1 MNEHNAFATLPAEA
15 GTSHPVSEF
24 EQQVWLHHEQCGDS
38 THQGLSAFRLRLNA
52 NHGDGHD
59 GDVNLAALLD
69 ALHAVLQSMPNL
81 DARYQLND
89 EFELVKSQHASLRQR
104 VKLVQVASR
113 SEAQQMLLHW
123 QNERMDLAS
132 EPPMQFRLLL
142 GDELILAVR
151 HHRILARSVNWQ
163 TLLGTLNRFYQGD
176 LHQGALNIDEWTAPL
191 QAELPL
197 AHPLYAREQPLN
209 AAYHWLAAGV
219 CSARSRI
226 EWLGSERV
234 NTIERC
240 AEKVRVSLPVQ
251 ALAQLTAHQGAQAS
265 LDHGVMLCAAVTEF
279 ARFIARLS
287 GQAQQTVFA
296 PQQVVQRHHELNG
309 SAVQSGLLRLAINA
323 DHPHQAALL
332 DEVIQQWRRADSH
345 VSSLTKPDDLA
356 ILVTWSVDPA
366 VHLRLH
372 QVQAETVR
380 FAPLHS
386 DFDLILAL
394 GISCDNK
401 LLLEL
406 TTGERV
412 SPYIA
417 GWLLEQFTASLGDER
432 MMPFSGAPSIEAPVI
447 SVADDAYP
455 PRGERE
461 RMATLIADAFGAALN
476 HADFSIHDDFFDFG
490 GHSLIAT
497 RVIGQLK
504 TEHQVE
510 VHINDLFS
518 QPTAWGLAE
527 HAISHSN
534 SLPVQV
540 QNEVQ
545 PMRHHAPL
553 SFAQASLWKAY
564 AAFGYNEL
572 FNIPFALRFLD
583 PVDETL
589 FGLAFEDVM
598 RRHSVLRTRFVT
610 EDDIVEQHVVPEA
623 ELSQYRWFW
632 RSEET
637 GPVERQTALNQAAS
651 HVFDLSRELPVRLR
665 FVRDVSSGQQYLSFL
680 FHHVVLDEW
689 SVNVLMDDLREAY
702 QARAS
707 GSSPQWRAQPL
718 PFSEY
723 AARQHEQGFDASH
736 LAYWLKQF
744 EGVPL
749 DAPLLPTLQN
759 QPDAEPS
766 DAGGWV
772 EFKLEPG
779 VAQGL
784 NQLARQQ
791 GASLFNVVYAAI
803 SLALKQLGAPNKLIV
818 GTPASGRL
826 DAAFFDTV
834 GYFTTL
840 AMHVVH
846 FDRAESVG
854 ELIAQVKNTINESLD
869 YSDVPIDWVEDALL
883 GERTDKHH
891 LFEVMIQLHAKNK
904 LHGELVSAQQAVR
917 FEQVDPEKSES
928 ALGLQFEVMEER
940 VGGEDRVRVLM
951 SYRSDQYGDAQVN
964 TLTEATQRMLARF
977 AEPNAEHTAL
987 SELIKAHN

>member
-1 MNEHNAFATLPAEA
+1 MSEYHSFAPQRPADSTA
-15 GTSHPVSEF
+15 PPHQLSEF

-38 THQGLSAFRLRLNA
+38 SHQWLSAFRLS
-52 NHGDGHD
+52 
-59 GDVNLAALLD
+59 GDVHLSLLLEALESM
-69 ALHAVLQSMPNL
+69 LQSLPDLNV
-81 DARYQLND
+81 RYQLND
-89 EFELVKSQHASLRQR
+89 EFELIKLFSTSPGQR
-104 VKLVQVASR
+104 VELVQVADR
-113 SEAQQMLLHW
+113 TEAVQHLLNW
-123 QNERMDLAS
+123 QNERIDLAF

-142 GDELILAVR
+142 GDELILAAR
-151 HHRILARSVNWQ
+151 HHRILAHNINWQ
-163 TLLGTLNRFYQGD
+163 TLLNSLSSFYQGE
-176 LHQGALNIDEWTAPL
+176 LNAEAWTQSHQT
-191 QAELPL
+191 ELPL
-197 AHPLYAREQPLN
+197 AHPLYSREQPLN
-209 AAYHWLAAGV
+209 SAYLWLAAGES
-219 CSARSRI
+219 SARSSI
-226 EWLGSERV
+226 EWLGSERIKS
-234 NTIERC
+234 TQRR
-240 AEKVRVSLPVQ
+240 AEKVRASLPVH
-251 ALAQLTAHQGAQAS
+251 ALTQLTEHKGAQAS
-265 LDHGVMLCAAVTEF
+265 LNHGVMLCAAVTEF

-287 GQAQQTVFA
+287 GKTQQTVFA
-296 PQQVVQRHHELNG
+296 PKQVVQRHHELNG
-309 SAVQSGLLRLAINA
+309 SAVQSGLLRLT
-323 DHPHQAALL
+323 L
-332 DEVIQQWRRADSH
+332 DTANQPRKTLFDNVENQWRAGESNACG
-345 VSSLTKPDDLA
+345 LANPDDLA

-366 VHLRLH
+366 VHLRLGK
-372 QVQAETVR
+372 VQTETVR
-380 FAPLHS
+380 LAPLHC
-386 DFDLILAL
+386 DFDLVLAL

-406 TTGERV
+406 TTGERL

-417 GWLLEQFTASLGDER
+417 GWLLEQFTASFGDDR
-432 MMPFSGAPSIEAPVI
+432 VMPSIEAPVI
-447 SVADDAYP
+447 SVADDAHP
-455 PRGERE
+455 QRGERE
-461 RMATLIADAFGAALN
+461 RIAALIAEAFGAALN

-504 TEHQVE
+504 TDHQVE

-534 SLPVQV
+534 SLPVQA

-610 EDDIVEQHVVPEA
+610 EGDTVEQHVVPEA

-632 RSEET
+632 RSEDT
-637 GPVERQTALNQAAS
+637 GNVERQTALNQEAS

-665 FVRDVSSGQQYLSFL
+665 FVRDPNSGLQYLSFL

-702 QARAS
+702 QARALRTT
-707 GSSPQWRAQPL
+707 PQWRAQPL

-723 AARQHEQGFDASH
+723 AARQHERGFDESH

-744 EGVPL
+744 EAVPL
-749 DAPLLPTLQN
+749 DAPLLPELQN

-766 DAGGWV
+766 DAGGWM
-772 EFKLEPG
+772 EFKLDTN
-779 VAQGL
+779 VALGL

-803 SLALKQLGAPNKLIV
+803 SLALKKLGAPSQLIV

-826 DAAFFDTV
+826 DAEFFDTV

-846 FDRAESVG
+846 FDRAESVA

-883 GERTDKHH
+883 GARTDKHH

-904 LHGELVSAQQAVR
+904 LHGELMSAQQAVR

-951 SYRSDQYGDAQVN
+951 SYRSDQYGDTQVK
-964 TLTEATQRMLARF
+964 TLTETTQRMLARF
-977 AEPNAEHTAL
+977 AEPNAEQTL
-987 SELIKAHN
+987 LCELVNA

>member
-1 MNEHNAFATLPAEA
+1 MSEYHSFAPQRPADSA
-15 GTSHPVSEF
+15 APPHQLSEF

-38 THQGLSAFRLRLNA
+38 SHQWLSAFRLS
-52 NHGDGHD
+52 
-59 GDVNLAALLD
+59 GDVHLSLLLEALESM
-69 ALHAVLQSMPNL
+69 LQSLPDLNV
-81 DARYQLND
+81 RYQLND
-89 EFELVKSQHASLRQR
+89 EFELIKLFSTSPGQR
-104 VKLVQVASR
+104 VELVQVADR
-113 SEAQQMLLHW
+113 TEAVQHLLNW
-123 QNERMDLAS
+123 QNERIDLAF

-142 GDELILAVR
+142 GDELILAAR
-151 HHRILARSVNWQ
+151 HHRILAHNINWQ
-163 TLLGTLNRFYQGD
+163 TLLNSLSSFYQGE
-176 LHQGALNIDEWTAPL
+176 LNAEAWTQSHQT
-191 QAELPL
+191 ELPL
-197 AHPLYAREQPLN
+197 AHPLYSREQPLN
-209 AAYHWLAAGV
+209 SAYLWLAAGES
-219 CSARSRI
+219 SARSSI
-226 EWLGSERV
+226 EWLGSERIKS
-234 NTIERC
+234 TQRR
-240 AEKVRVSLPVQ
+240 AEKVRASLPVH
-251 ALAQLTAHQGAQAS
+251 ALTQLTEHKGAQAS

-287 GQAQQTVFA
+287 GKTQQTVFA
-296 PQQVVQRHHELNG
+296 PKQVVQRHHELNG
-309 SAVQSGLLRLAINA
+309 SAVQSGLLRLT
-323 DHPHQAALL
+323 L
-332 DEVIQQWRRADSH
+332 DTANQPRKTLFDNVENQWRAGESNACG
-345 VSSLTKPDDLA
+345 LANPDDLA

-366 VHLRLH
+366 VHLRLGK
-372 QVQAETVR
+372 VQTETVR
-380 FAPLHS
+380 LAPLHC
-386 DFDLILAL
+386 DFDLVLAL

-406 TTGERV
+406 TTGERL

-417 GWLLEQFTASLGDER
+417 GWLLEQFTASFGDDR
-432 MMPFSGAPSIEAPVI
+432 VMPSIEAPVI
-447 SVADDAYP
+447 SVADDAHP
-455 PRGERE
+455 QRGERE
-461 RMATLIADAFGAALN
+461 RIAALIAEAFGAALN

-504 TEHQVE
+504 TDHQVE

-534 SLPVQV
+534 SLPVQA

-610 EDDIVEQHVVPEA
+610 EGDTVEQHVVPEA

-632 RSEET
+632 RSEDT
-637 GPVERQTALNQAAS
+637 GNVERQTALNQEAS

-665 FVRDVSSGQQYLSFL
+665 FVRDPNSGLQYLSFL

-702 QARAS
+702 QARALRTT
-707 GSSPQWRAQPL
+707 PQWRAQPL

-723 AARQHEQGFDASH
+723 AARQHERGFDESH

-749 DAPLLPTLQN
+749 DAPLLPELQN

-766 DAGGWV
+766 DAGGWM
-772 EFKLEPG
+772 EFKLDTN
-779 VAQGL
+779 VALGL

-803 SLALKQLGAPNKLIV
+803 SLALKKLGAPSQLIV

-826 DAAFFDTV
+826 DAEFFDTV

-846 FDRAESVG
+846 FDRAESVA

-883 GERTDKHH
+883 GARTDKHH

-904 LHGELVSAQQAVR
+904 LHGELMSAQQAVR

-940 VGGEDRVRVLM
+940 VSGEDRVRVLM
-951 SYRSDQYGDAQVN
+951 SYRSDQYGDTQVK
-964 TLTEATQRMLARF
+964 TLTETTQRMLARF
-977 AEPNAEHTAL
+977 AEPNAEQTL
-987 SELIKAHN
+987 LCELVNA

>member
-1 MNEHNAFATLPAEA
+1 MSEYHSFAPQRPADSVA
-15 GTSHPVSEF
+15 QPDQLSEF

-38 THQGLSAFRLRLNA
+38 SHQWLSAFRLS
-52 NHGDGHD
+52 
-59 GDVNLAALLD
+59 GDVHLSLLLEALESM
-69 ALHAVLQSMPNL
+69 LQSLPDLNV
-81 DARYQLND
+81 RYQLND
-89 EFELVKSQHASLRQR
+89 EFELIKLFSTSPGQR
-104 VKLVQVASR
+104 VELVQVADR
-113 SEAQQMLLHW
+113 TEAVQHLLNW
-123 QNERMDLAS
+123 QNERIDLAF

-142 GDELILAVR
+142 GDELILAAR
-151 HHRILARSVNWQ
+151 HHRILAHNINWQ
-163 TLLGTLNRFYQGD
+163 TLLNSLSSFYQGE
-176 LHQGALNIDEWTAPL
+176 LNAEAWTQSHQT
-191 QAELPL
+191 ELSL
-197 AHPLYAREQPLN
+197 AHPLYSREQPLN
-209 AAYHWLAAGV
+209 SAYLWLAAGES
-219 CSARSRI
+219 SARSSI
-226 EWLGSERV
+226 EWLGSERIK
-234 NTIERC
+234 TTQRR
-240 AEKVRVSLPVQ
+240 AEKVRVSLPVH
-251 ALAQLTAHQGAQAS
+251 ALTQLTEHKGAQAS

-287 GQAQQTVFA
+287 GKTQQTVFA
-296 PQQVVQRHHELNG
+296 PKQVVQRHHELNG
-309 SAVQSGLLRLAINA
+309 SVVQSGLLRLT
-323 DHPHQAALL
+323 L
-332 DEVIQQWRRADSH
+332 DTANQPRKTLFDNVENQWRVGESNACG
-345 VSSLTKPDDLA
+345 LANPDDLA

-366 VHLRLH
+366 VHLRLGK
-372 QVQAETVR
+372 VQTETVR
-380 FAPLHS
+380 LAPLHC
-386 DFDLILAL
+386 DFDLVLAL

-406 TTGERV
+406 TTGERL

-417 GWLLEQFTASLGDER
+417 GWLLEQFTASLGHDINIAVTTTPTE
-432 MMPFSGAPSIEAPVI
+432 
-447 SVADDAYP
+447 SVVNELTP
-455 PRGERE
+455 QRGERE
-461 RMATLIADAFGAALN
+461 RIAALIAEAFGAALN
-476 HADFSIHDDFFDFG
+476 RSNFSIHDDFFDFG

-527 HAISHSN
+527 HAISHSH
-534 SLPVQV
+534 SLPVQA

-589 FGLAFEDVM
+589 FALAFEDVM
-598 RRHSVLRTRFVT
+598 RRHSVLRTRFVIEGDT
-610 EDDIVEQHVVPEA
+610 VEQHVVPEA

-637 GPVERQTALNQAAS
+637 GQVDRQTALNQEAS

-665 FVRDVSSGQQYLSFL
+665 FVRDPNSGLQYLSFL

-707 GSSPQWRAQPL
+707 GSTPQWRAQPL

-723 AARQHEQGFDASH
+723 AARQHERGFDESH

-744 EGVPL
+744 DGVPL
-749 DAPLLPTLQN
+749 NAPLLPELQN

-772 EFKLEPG
+772 EFKLDTN
-779 VAQGL
+779 VALGL

-803 SLALKQLGAPNKLIV
+803 SLALKKLGAPSQLIV

-826 DAAFFDTV
+826 DAEFFDTV

-846 FDRAESVG
+846 FDRAESVA

-928 ALGLQFEVMEER
+928 ALGLQFEVMEEH

-951 SYRSDQYGDAQVN
+951 SYRSDQYGDAQVK
-964 TLTEATQRMLARF
+964 TLTETTQRMLARF
-977 AEPNAEHTAL
+977 AEPNAEQTL
-987 SELIKAHN
+987 LCELVNA

>member
-1 MNEHNAFATLPAEA
+1 MSEYHSFAPQRSADSAAQPHQL
-15 GTSHPVSEF
+15 SEF

-38 THQGLSAFRLRLNA
+38 SHQWLSAFRLS
-52 NHGDGHD
+52 
-59 GDVNLAALLD
+59 GDVHLSLLFEALESM
-69 ALHAVLQSMPNL
+69 LQSLPYLNV
-81 DARYQLND
+81 RYQLND
-89 EFELVKSQHASLRQR
+89 EFELIKLFSTSPGQR
-104 VKLVQVASR
+104 VELVQVADR
-113 SEAQQMLLHW
+113 TEAVQHLLNW
-123 QNERMDLAS
+123 QNERIDLAF

-142 GDELILAVR
+142 GDELILAAR
-151 HHRILARSVNWQ
+151 HHRILAHNINWQ
-163 TLLGTLNRFYQGD
+163 TLLNSLSSFYQGE
-176 LHQGALNIDEWTAPL
+176 LNAEAWTQSHQT
-191 QAELPL
+191 ELPL
-197 AHPLYAREQPLN
+197 AHPLYSREQPLN
-209 AAYHWLAAGV
+209 SAYLWLAAGES
-219 CSARSRI
+219 SARSSI
-226 EWLGSERV
+226 EWLGSERIK
-234 NTIERC
+234 TTQRR
-240 AEKVRVSLPVQ
+240 AEKVRVSLPVH
-251 ALAQLTAHQGAQAS
+251 ALTQLTEHKGAQAS

-287 GQAQQTVFA
+287 GKTQQTVFA
-296 PQQVVQRHHELNG
+296 PKQVVQRHHELNG
-309 SAVQSGLLRLAINA
+309 SVVQSGLLRLT
-323 DHPHQAALL
+323 L
-332 DEVIQQWRRADSH
+332 DTANQPRKTLFDNVENQWRVGESNACG
-345 VSSLTKPDDLA
+345 LANPDDLA

-366 VHLRLH
+366 VHLRLGK
-372 QVQAETVR
+372 VQTETVR
-380 FAPLHS
+380 LAPLHC
-386 DFDLILAL
+386 DFDLVLAL

-406 TTGERV
+406 TTGERL

-417 GWLLEQFTASLGDER
+417 GWLLEQFTASLGNDINIAVTTTPTE
-432 MMPFSGAPSIEAPVI
+432 
-447 SVADDAYP
+447 SVVNDLTP
-455 PRGERE
+455 QRGERE
-461 RMATLIADAFGAALN
+461 RIAALIAEAFGAALN
-476 HADFSIHDDFFDFG
+476 RANFSIHDDFFDFG

-527 HAISHSN
+527 HAISHSH
-534 SLPVQV
+534 SLPVQA

-572 FNIPFALRFLD
+572 FNIPFALCFLD

-610 EDDIVEQHVVPEA
+610 EGDTVEQHVVPEA
-623 ELSQYRWFW
+623 DLSQYRWFW
-632 RSEET
+632 RSEDT
-637 GPVERQTALNQAAS
+637 GNVERQTALNQEAS

-665 FVRDVSSGQQYLSFL
+665 FVRDPNSGLQYLSFL

-707 GSSPQWRAQPL
+707 GSTPQWRAQPL

-723 AARQHEQGFDASH
+723 AARQHEQGFDESH

-744 EGVPL
+744 DGVPL
-749 DAPLLPTLQN
+749 NAPLLPELQN

-772 EFKLEPG
+772 EFKLDTN
-779 VAQGL
+779 VALGL

-803 SLALKQLGAPNKLIV
+803 SLALKKLGAPSQLIV

-826 DAAFFDTV
+826 DAEFFDTV

-846 FDRAESVG
+846 FDRVESVA

-951 SYRSDQYGDAQVN
+951 SYRSDQYGDTQVK
-964 TLTEATQRMLARF
+964 TLTETTQRMLARF
-977 AEPNAEHTAL
+977 AEPNAEETL
-987 SELIKAHN
+987 LCELVNA

>member
-1 MNEHNAFATLPAEA
+1 MSEYHSFAPQRSADSAAQPHQL
-15 GTSHPVSEF
+15 SEF

-38 THQGLSAFRLRLNA
+38 SHQWLSAFRLS
-52 NHGDGHD
+52 
-59 GDVNLAALLD
+59 GDVHLSLLLEALESM
-69 ALHAVLQSMPNL
+69 LQSLPDLNV
-81 DARYQLND
+81 RYQLND
-89 EFELVKSQHASLRQR
+89 EFELIKLFSTSPGQR
-104 VKLVQVASR
+104 VELVQVADR
-113 SEAQQMLLHW
+113 TEAVQHLLNW
-123 QNERMDLAS
+123 QNERIDLAF

-142 GDELILAVR
+142 GDELILAAR
-151 HHRILARSVNWQ
+151 HHRILAHNINWQ
-163 TLLGTLNRFYQGD
+163 TLLNSLSSFYQGE
-176 LHQGALNIDEWTAPL
+176 LNAEAWTQSHQT
-191 QAELPL
+191 ELPL
-197 AHPLYAREQPLN
+197 AHPLYSREQPLN
-209 AAYHWLAAGV
+209 SAYLWLAAGES
-219 CSARSRI
+219 SARSSI
-226 EWLGSERV
+226 EWLGSERIK
-234 NTIERC
+234 TTQRR
-240 AEKVRVSLPVQ
+240 AEKVRVSLPVH
-251 ALAQLTAHQGAQAS
+251 ALTQLTEHKGAQAS
-265 LDHGVMLCAAVTEF
+265 LDHGVMLCAAITEF

-287 GQAQQTVFA
+287 GKTQQTVFA
-296 PQQVVQRHHELNG
+296 PKQVVQRHHELNG
-309 SAVQSGLLRLAINA
+309 SVVQSGLLRLT
-323 DHPHQAALL
+323 L
-332 DEVIQQWRRADSH
+332 DTANQPRKTLFDNVENQWRVGESNACG
-345 VSSLTKPDDLA
+345 LANPDDLA

-366 VHLRLH
+366 VHLRLGK
-372 QVQAETVR
+372 VQTETVR
-380 FAPLHS
+380 LAPLHC
-386 DFDLILAL
+386 DFDLVLAL

-406 TTGERV
+406 TTGERL

-417 GWLLEQFTASLGDER
+417 GWLLEQFTASLGHDINIAVTTIPTE
-432 MMPFSGAPSIEAPVI
+432 
-447 SVADDAYP
+447 SVANELTP
-455 PRGERE
+455 QSGERE
-461 RMATLIADAFGAALN
+461 RIAALIAEAFGAALN
-476 HADFSIHDDFFDFG
+476 RVNLSIHDDFFDFG

-527 HAISHSN
+527 YAISHSH
-534 SLPVQV
+534 SFPVQA

-598 RRHSVLRTRFVT
+598 RRHSLLRTRFVT
-610 EDDIVEQHVVPEA
+610 EGDTVEQHVVPEA

-632 RSEET
+632 RSEDT
-637 GPVERQTALNQAAS
+637 GNVERQTALNQEAS

-665 FVRDVSSGQQYLSFL
+665 FVRDPNSGLQYLSFL

-702 QARAS
+702 QVRAS
-707 GSSPQWRAQPL
+707 GSTPQWRAQPL

-723 AARQHEQGFDASH
+723 AARQHERGFDESH

-749 DAPLLPTLQN
+749 DAPLLPELQN

-772 EFKLEPG
+772 EFKLDTN
-779 VAQGL
+779 VALGL

-803 SLALKQLGAPNKLIV
+803 SLALKKLGAPSQLIV

-826 DAAFFDTV
+826 DAEFFDTV

-846 FDRAESVG
+846 FDRAESVA

-951 SYRSDQYGDAQVN
+951 SYRSDQYGDAQVK
-964 TLTEATQRMLARF
+964 TLTETTQRMLARF
-977 AEPNAEHTAL
+977 AEPNAEQTL
-987 SELIKAHN
+987 LCELVNA

>member
-1 MNEHNAFATLPAEA
+1 MSEYHSFAPQRPADSA
-15 GTSHPVSEF
+15 AQPHQLSEF

-38 THQGLSAFRLRLNA
+38 SHQWLSAFRLS
-52 NHGDGHD
+52 
-59 GDVNLAALLD
+59 GDVHLSLLLEALESM
-69 ALHAVLQSMPNL
+69 LQSLPDLNV
-81 DARYQLND
+81 RYQLND
-89 EFELVKSQHASLRQR
+89 EFDLIKLFSTSPGQR
-104 VKLVQVASR
+104 VELVQVADR
-113 SEAQQMLLHW
+113 TEAVQHLLNW
-123 QNERMDLAS
+123 QNERIDLAF

-142 GDELILAVR
+142 GDELILAAR
-151 HHRILARSVNWQ
+151 HHRILAHNINWQ
-163 TLLGTLNRFYQGD
+163 TLLNSLSSFYQGE
-176 LHQGALNIDEWTAPL
+176 LNAEAWTQPHQT
-191 QAELPL
+191 ELPL
-197 AHPLYAREQPLN
+197 VHPLYSREQPLN
-209 AAYHWLAAGV
+209 SAYLWLAAGES
-219 CSARSRI
+219 SARSSI
-226 EWLGSERV
+226 EWLGSERIK
-234 NTIERC
+234 TTQRR
-240 AEKVRVSLPVQ
+240 AEKVRVSLPVH
-251 ALAQLTAHQGAQAS
+251 ALTQLTEHKGAQAS

-287 GQAQQTVFA
+287 GKTQQTAFA
-296 PQQVVQRHHELNG
+296 PKQVVQRHHELNG
-309 SAVQSGLLRLAINA
+309 SVVQSGLLRLT
-323 DHPHQAALL
+323 L
-332 DEVIQQWRRADSH
+332 DTANQPRKTLFDNVENQWR
-345 VSSLTKPDDLA
+345 VSESNACGLANPDDLA

-366 VHLRLH
+366 VHLCLGK
-372 QVQAETVR
+372 VQTETVR
-380 FAPLHS
+380 LAPLHC
-386 DFDLILAL
+386 DFDLVLAL

-406 TTGERV
+406 TTGERL

-417 GWLLEQFTASLGDER
+417 GWLLEQFTASLGHDINIAVTTTPTE
-432 MMPFSGAPSIEAPVI
+432 
-447 SVADDAYP
+447 SVVNELTP
-455 PRGERE
+455 QRGERE
-461 RMATLIADAFGAALN
+461 RIAALIAEAFGAALN
-476 HADFSIHDDFFDFG
+476 RVNFSIHDDFFDFG

-527 HAISHSN
+527 HAISHSH
-534 SLPVQV
+534 SLPVQA

-610 EDDIVEQHVVPEA
+610 EGDTVEQHVVPEA

-632 RSEET
+632 RSEDT
-637 GPVERQTALNQAAS
+637 GNVERQTALNQEAS

-665 FVRDVSSGQQYLSFL
+665 FVRDPNSGLQYLSFL

-707 GSSPQWRAQPL
+707 GSTPQWRAQPL

-723 AARQHEQGFDASH
+723 AARQHERGFDESH

-744 EGVPL
+744 DGVPL
-749 DAPLLPTLQN
+749 NAPLLPELQN

-772 EFKLEPG
+772 EFKLDTN
-779 VAQGL
+779 VALGL

-803 SLALKQLGAPNKLIV
+803 SLALKKLGAPSQLIV

-826 DAAFFDTV
+826 DAEFFDTV

-846 FDRAESVG
+846 FDRAESVA

-951 SYRSDQYGDAQVN
+951 SYRSDQYGDTQVK
-964 TLTEATQRMLARF
+964 TLTETTQRMLARF
-977 AEPNAEHTAL
+977 AEPNAEQTL
-987 SELIKAHN
+987 LCELVNA

>member
-1 MNEHNAFATLPAEA
+1 MSEYHSFAPQRPADSA
-15 GTSHPVSEF
+15 PQQRQLSEF

-38 THQGLSAFRLRLNA
+38 SHQWLSAFRLS
-52 NHGDGHD
+52 
-59 GDVNLAALLD
+59 GDVHLSLLLEALESM
-69 ALHAVLQSMPNL
+69 LQSLPDLNV
-81 DARYQLND
+81 RYLLND
-89 EFELVKSQHASLRQR
+89 EFELIKLFSTSPGQR
-104 VKLVQVASR
+104 VELVQVADR
-113 SEAQQMLLHW
+113 TEAVQHLLNW
-123 QNERMDLAS
+123 QNERIDLAF

-142 GDELILAVR
+142 GDELILAAR
-151 HHRILARSVNWQ
+151 HHRILAHNINWQ
-163 TLLGTLNRFYQGD
+163 TLLSSLSSFYQGE
-176 LHQGALNIDEWTAPL
+176 LNAEAWTQSHQT
-191 QAELPL
+191 ELPL
-197 AHPLYAREQPLN
+197 AHPLYSREQPLN
-209 AAYHWLAAGV
+209 SAYLWLAAGES
-219 CSARSRI
+219 SARSSI
-226 EWLGSERV
+226 EWLGSERIK
-234 NTIERC
+234 TTQRR
-240 AEKVRVSLPVQ
+240 AEKVRVSLPVH
-251 ALAQLTAHQGAQAS
+251 ALTQLTEHKGAQAS

-287 GQAQQTVFA
+287 GKTQQTVFA
-296 PQQVVQRHHELNG
+296 PKQEVQRHHELNG
-309 SAVQSGLLRLAINA
+309 SVVQSGLLRLT
-323 DHPHQAALL
+323 L
-332 DEVIQQWRRADSH
+332 DTANQPRKTLFDNVENQWRVGESNACG
-345 VSSLTKPDDLA
+345 LANPDDLA

-366 VHLRLH
+366 VHLRLGK
-372 QVQAETVR
+372 VQTETVR
-380 FAPLHS
+380 LAPLHC
-386 DFDLILAL
+386 DFDLVLAL

-406 TTGERV
+406 TTGERL

-417 GWLLEQFTASLGDER
+417 GWLLEQFTASLGHDINIAVTTTPTE
-432 MMPFSGAPSIEAPVI
+432 
-447 SVADDAYP
+447 SVVNDLTP
-455 PRGERE
+455 QRGERE
-461 RMATLIADAFGAALN
+461 RIAALIAEAFGAALN
-476 HADFSIHDDFFDFG
+476 RANFSIHDDFFDFG

-527 HAISHSN
+527 HAISHSH
-534 SLPVQV
+534 SLPVQA

-610 EDDIVEQHVVPEA
+610 EGDTVEQHVVPEA
-623 ELSQYRWFW
+623 DLSQYRWFW
-632 RSEET
+632 RSEDT
-637 GPVERQTALNQAAS
+637 GNVERQTALNQEAS

-665 FVRDVSSGQQYLSFL
+665 FVRDPNSGLQYLSFL

-707 GSSPQWRAQPL
+707 GSTPQWRAQPL
-718 PFSEY
+718 PYSEY
-723 AARQHEQGFDASH
+723 AARQHERGFDESH

-744 EGVPL
+744 DGVPL
-749 DAPLLPTLQN
+749 NAPLLPELQN
-759 QPDAEPS
+759 QPNAEPS

-772 EFKLEPG
+772 EFKLDTN
-779 VAQGL
+779 VALGL

-803 SLALKQLGAPNKLIV
+803 SLALKKLGAPSQLIV

-826 DAAFFDTV
+826 DAEFFDTV

-846 FDRAESVG
+846 FDRAESVA

-883 GERTDKHH
+883 GERTEKHH

-951 SYRSDQYGDAQVN
+951 SYRSDQYGDAQVKI
-964 TLTEATQRMLARF
+964 LTETTQRMLARF
-977 AEPNAEHTAL
+977 AEPNAEQTL
-987 SELIKAHN
+987 LCELVNA

>member
-1 MNEHNAFATLPAEA
+1 MSEYHSFAPQRPADSA
-15 GTSHPVSEF
+15 AQPHQLSEF

-38 THQGLSAFRLRLNA
+38 SHQWLSAFRLS
-52 NHGDGHD
+52 
-59 GDVNLAALLD
+59 GDVHLSLLLEALESM
-69 ALHAVLQSMPNL
+69 LQSLPDLNV
-81 DARYQLND
+81 RYQLND
-89 EFELVKSQHASLRQR
+89 EFELIKLFSTSPGQR
-104 VKLVQVASR
+104 VELVQVADR
-113 SEAQQMLLHW
+113 TEAVQHLLNW
-123 QNERMDLAS
+123 QNERIDLAF

-142 GDELILAVR
+142 GDELILAAR
-151 HHRILARSVNWQ
+151 HHRILAHNINWQ
-163 TLLGTLNRFYQGD
+163 TLLNSLSSFYQGE
-176 LHQGALNIDEWTAPL
+176 LNAEAWT
-191 QAELPL
+191 QSNQTELPL
-197 AHPLYAREQPLN
+197 AHPLYSREQPLN
-209 AAYHWLAAGV
+209 SAYLWLAAGES
-219 CSARSRI
+219 SARSSI
-226 EWLGSERV
+226 EWLGSERIK
-234 NTIERC
+234 TTQRR
-240 AEKVRVSLPVQ
+240 AEKVRVSLPVH
-251 ALAQLTAHQGAQAS
+251 ALTQLTEHKGAQAS

-287 GQAQQTVFA
+287 GKMQQTVFA
-296 PQQVVQRHHELNG
+296 PKQVVQRHHELNG
-309 SAVQSGLLRLAINA
+309 SAVQSGLLRLT
-323 DHPHQAALL
+323 L
-332 DEVIQQWRRADSH
+332 DTASQPRKTLFDNVENQWRAGESNACG
-345 VSSLTKPDDLA
+345 LANPDDLA
-356 ILVTWSVDPA
+356 ILVSWSVDPA
-366 VHLRLH
+366 VHLRLGK
-372 QVQAETVR
+372 VQTETVR
-380 FAPLHS
+380 LAPLHC
-386 DFDLILAL
+386 DFDLVLAL

-406 TTGERV
+406 TTGERL

-417 GWLLEQFTASLGDER
+417 GWLLEQFTASLGHDINIAVTTT
-432 MMPFSGAPSIEAPVI
+432 PIE
-447 SVADDAYP
+447 SVVNELTP
-455 PRGERE
+455 QRGERE
-461 RMATLIADAFGAALN
+461 RIAALIAEAFGAALN

-534 SLPVQV
+534 SLPVQAS
-540 QNEVQ
+540 NDVQ
-545 PMRHHAPL
+545 PMRYHAPL

-589 FGLAFEDVM
+589 FGLAFEDVV
-598 RRHSVLRTRFVT
+598 RRHSVLRTRFVIEGDT
-610 EDDIVEQHVVPEA
+610 VEQHVVPEA

-637 GPVERQTALNQAAS
+637 GPVDRQTALNQEAS

-665 FVRDVSSGQQYLSFL
+665 FVRDPNSGLQYLSFL

-707 GSSPQWRAQPL
+707 GSTPQWRAQPL

-723 AARQHEQGFDASH
+723 AARQHERGFDESH
-736 LAYWLKQF
+736 LAYWLKEF

-749 DAPLLPTLQN
+749 DAPLLPELQN

-772 EFKLEPG
+772 EFKLDTS
-779 VAQGL
+779 VALGL

-803 SLALKQLGAPNKLIV
+803 SLALKKLGAPSQLIV

-826 DAAFFDTV
+826 DAEFFDTV

-846 FDRAESVG
+846 FDRAESVA

-951 SYRSDQYGDAQVN
+951 SYRSDQYGDAQVK
-964 TLTEATQRMLARF
+964 TLTETTQRMLARF
-977 AEPNAEHTAL
+977 AEPNAEQTL
-987 SELIKAHN
+987 LCELVNA

>member
-1 MNEHNAFATLPAEA
+1 MSEYHSFAPQRPADSA
-15 GTSHPVSEF
+15 APPHQLSEF

-38 THQGLSAFRLRLNA
+38 SHQWLSAFRLS
-52 NHGDGHD
+52 
-59 GDVNLAALLD
+59 GDVHLSLLLEALESM
-69 ALHAVLQSMPNL
+69 LQSLPDLNV
-81 DARYQLND
+81 RYQLND
-89 EFELVKSQHASLRQR
+89 EFELIKLFSTSPGQR
-104 VKLVQVASR
+104 VELVQVADR
-113 SEAQQMLLHW
+113 TEAVQHLLNW
-123 QNERMDLAS
+123 QNERIDLAF

-142 GDELILAVR
+142 GDELILAAR
-151 HHRILARSVNWQ
+151 HHRILAHNINWQ
-163 TLLGTLNRFYQGD
+163 TLLNSLSSFYQGE
-176 LHQGALNIDEWTAPL
+176 LNAEAWTQSHQT
-191 QAELPL
+191 ELPL
-197 AHPLYAREQPLN
+197 AHPLYSREQPLN
-209 AAYHWLAAGV
+209 SAYLWLAAGES
-219 CSARSRI
+219 SARSSI
-226 EWLGSERV
+226 EWLGSERIKS
-234 NTIERC
+234 TQRR
-240 AEKVRVSLPVQ
+240 AEKVRASLPVH
-251 ALAQLTAHQGAQAS
+251 ALTQLTEHKGAQAS

-287 GQAQQTVFA
+287 GKTQQTVFA
-296 PQQVVQRHHELNG
+296 PKQVVQRHHELNG
-309 SAVQSGLLRLAINA
+309 SAVQSGLLRLT
-323 DHPHQAALL
+323 L
-332 DEVIQQWRRADSH
+332 DTANQPRKTLFDNVENQWRAGESNACG
-345 VSSLTKPDDLA
+345 LANPDDLA

-366 VHLRLH
+366 VHLRLGK
-372 QVQAETVR
+372 VQTETVR
-380 FAPLHS
+380 LAPLHC
-386 DFDLILAL
+386 DFDLVLAL

-406 TTGERV
+406 TTGERL

-417 GWLLEQFTASLGDER
+417 GWLLEQFTASFGDDR
-432 MMPFSGAPSIEAPVI
+432 VMPSIEAPVI
-447 SVADDAYP
+447 SVADDAHP
-455 PRGERE
+455 QRGERE
-461 RMATLIADAFGAALN
+461 RIAALIAEAFGAALN

-504 TEHQVE
+504 TDHQVE

-534 SLPVQV
+534 SLPVQA

-610 EDDIVEQHVVPEA
+610 EGDTVEQHVVPEA

-632 RSEET
+632 RSEDT
-637 GPVERQTALNQAAS
+637 GNVERQTALNQEAS

-665 FVRDVSSGQQYLSFL
+665 FVRDPNSGLQYLSFL

-702 QARAS
+702 QARALRTT
-707 GSSPQWRAQPL
+707 PQWRAQPL

-723 AARQHEQGFDASH
+723 AARQHERGFDESH

-749 DAPLLPTLQN
+749 DAPLLPELQN

-766 DAGGWV
+766 DAGGWM
-772 EFKLEPG
+772 EFKLDTN
-779 VAQGL
+779 VALGL

-803 SLALKQLGAPNKLIV
+803 SLALKKLGAPSQLIV

-826 DAAFFDTV
+826 DAEFFDTV

-846 FDRAESVG
+846 FDRAESVA

-883 GERTDKHH
+883 GARTDKHH

-904 LHGELVSAQQAVR
+904 LHGELMSAQQAVR

-951 SYRSDQYGDAQVN
+951 SYRSDQYGDTQVK
-964 TLTEATQRMLARF
+964 TLTETTQRMLARF
-977 AEPNAEHTAL
+977 AEPNAEQTL
-987 SELIKAHN
+987 LCELVNA

>member
-1 MNEHNAFATLPAEA
+1 MSEYHSFAPQRPADSVA
-15 GTSHPVSEF
+15 QPHQLSEF

-38 THQGLSAFRLRLNA
+38 SHQWLSAFRLS
-52 NHGDGHD
+52 
-59 GDVNLAALLD
+59 GDVHLSLLLEALESM
-69 ALHAVLQSMPNL
+69 LQSLPDLNV
-81 DARYQLND
+81 RYQLND
-89 EFELVKSQHASLRQR
+89 EFELIKLFSSPPGQR
-104 VKLVQVASR
+104 VELVQVADR
-113 SEAQQMLLHW
+113 TEAVQHLLNW
-123 QNERMDLAS
+123 QNERIDLAF

-142 GDELILAVR
+142 GDELILAAR
-151 HHRILARSVNWQ
+151 HHRILAHNINWQ
-163 TLLGTLNRFYQGD
+163 TLLSSLSSFYQGE
-176 LHQGALNIDEWTAPL
+176 LNAEAWT
-191 QAELPL
+191 QSQQTELPL
-197 AHPLYAREQPLN
+197 AHPLYSREQPVN
-209 AAYHWLAAGV
+209 AAYLWLAAGES
-219 CSARSRI
+219 SARSSI
-226 EWLGSERV
+226 EWLGSERIK
-234 NTIERC
+234 TTQRR
-240 AEKVRVSLPVQ
+240 AEKVRVSLPVH
-251 ALAQLTAHQGAQAS
+251 ALTQLTEHKGAQAS

-287 GQAQQTVFA
+287 GKTQQTVFA
-296 PQQVVQRHHELNG
+296 PKQVVQRHHELNG
-309 SAVQSGLLRLAINA
+309 SAVQSGLLRLT
-323 DHPHQAALL
+323 L
-332 DEVIQQWRRADSH
+332 DTASQPRKTLFDNVENQWRAGESNACGLA
-345 VSSLTKPDDLA
+345 SPDDLA

-366 VHLRLH
+366 VHLRLGN
-372 QVQAETVR
+372 VQTETVR
-380 FAPLHS
+380 LAPLHC
-386 DFDLILAL
+386 DFDLVLAL

-406 TTGERV
+406 TTGERL

-417 GWLLEQFTASLGDER
+417 GWLLEQFTASLGHDINIAVTTTPTE
-432 MMPFSGAPSIEAPVI
+432 
-447 SVADDAYP
+447 SVVNELTP
-455 PRGERE
+455 QRGERE
-461 RMATLIADAFGAALN
+461 RIAALIAEAFGAALN
-476 HADFSIHDDFFDFG
+476 RANFSIHDDFFDFG

-527 HAISHSN
+527 HAISHSH
-534 SLPVQV
+534 SLPVQA

-610 EDDIVEQHVVPEA
+610 EGDTVEQHVVPEA
-623 ELSQYRWFW
+623 DLSQYRWFW
-632 RSEET
+632 RSEDT
-637 GPVERQTALNQAAS
+637 SNVERQTALNQEAS
-651 HVFDLSRELPVRLR
+651 HVFDLSRELPVRLC
-665 FVRDVSSGQQYLSFL
+665 FVRDPNSGLQYLSFL

-707 GSSPQWRAQPL
+707 GSTPQWRAQPL

-723 AARQHEQGFDASH
+723 AARQHERGFDESH

-749 DAPLLPTLQN
+749 DAPLLPELQN

-772 EFKLEPG
+772 EFKLDTN
-779 VAQGL
+779 VALGL

-803 SLALKQLGAPNKLIV
+803 SLALKKLGAPSQLIV

-826 DAAFFDTV
+826 DAEFFDTV

-846 FDRAESVG
+846 FDRAESVA

-883 GERTDKHH
+883 GTRTDKHH

-904 LHGELVSAQQAVR
+904 LHGELMSAQQAVR
-917 FEQVDPEKSES
+917 FEQVDPEKSGS

-951 SYRSDQYGDAQVN
+951 SYRSDQYGDTQVK
-964 TLTEATQRMLARF
+964 TLTETTQRMLARF
-977 AEPNAEHTAL
+977 AEPNAEQTL
-987 SELIKAHN
+987 LCELVNA

>member
-1 MNEHNAFATLPAEA
+1 MSEYHSFAPQRPADSA
-15 GTSHPVSEF
+15 AQPYQLREF

-38 THQGLSAFRLRLNA
+38 SHQWLSAFRLS
-52 NHGDGHD
+52 
-59 GDVNLAALLD
+59 GDVHLSLLLEALES
-69 ALHAVLQSMPNL
+69 VLQSLPDLNV
-81 DARYQLND
+81 RYQLND
-89 EFELVKSQHASLRQR
+89 EFELIKLFSTSPGQR
-104 VKLVQVASR
+104 VELVQVADR
-113 SEAQQMLLHW
+113 TEAVQHLLNW
-123 QNERMDLAS
+123 QNERIDLAF

-142 GDELILAVR
+142 GDELILAAR
-151 HHRILARSVNWQ
+151 HHRILAHNINWQ
-163 TLLGTLNRFYQGD
+163 TLLNSLSSFYQGE
-176 LHQGALNIDEWTAPL
+176 LNAEAWTQSHQT
-191 QAELPL
+191 ELSL
-197 AHPLYAREQPLN
+197 AHPLYSREQPLN
-209 AAYHWLAAGV
+209 SAYLWLAAGES
-219 CSARSRI
+219 SARSSI
-226 EWLGSERV
+226 EWLGSERIK
-234 NTIERC
+234 TTQRR
-240 AEKVRVSLPVQ
+240 AEKVRVSLPVH
-251 ALAQLTAHQGAQAS
+251 ALTQLTEHKGAQAS

-287 GQAQQTVFA
+287 GKTQQTVFA
-296 PQQVVQRHHELNG
+296 PKQVVQRHHELNG
-309 SAVQSGLLRLAINA
+309 SVVQSGLLRLT
-323 DHPHQAALL
+323 L
-332 DEVIQQWRRADSH
+332 DTANQPRKTLFDNVENQWRVGESNACG
-345 VSSLTKPDDLA
+345 LANPDDLA

-366 VHLRLH
+366 VHLRLGK
-372 QVQAETVR
+372 VQTETVR
-380 FAPLHS
+380 LAPLHC
-386 DFDLILAL
+386 DFDLVLAL

-406 TTGERV
+406 TTGERL

-417 GWLLEQFTASLGDER
+417 GWLLEQFTASLGHDINIAVTTTPTE
-432 MMPFSGAPSIEAPVI
+432 
-447 SVADDAYP
+447 SVVNELTP
-455 PRGERE
+455 QRGERE
-461 RMATLIADAFGAALN
+461 RIAALIAEAFGAALN
-476 HADFSIHDDFFDFG
+476 RSNFSIHDDFFDFG

-527 HAISHSN
+527 HAISHSH
-534 SLPVQV
+534 SLPVQA

-589 FGLAFEDVM
+589 FALAFEDVM
-598 RRHSVLRTRFVT
+598 RRHSVLRTRFVIEGDT
-610 EDDIVEQHVVPEA
+610 VEQHVVPEA

-637 GPVERQTALNQAAS
+637 GQVDRQTALNQEAS

-665 FVRDVSSGQQYLSFL
+665 FVRDPNSGLQYLSFL

-707 GSSPQWRAQPL
+707 GSTPQWRAQPL

-723 AARQHEQGFDASH
+723 AARQHERGFDESH

-744 EGVPL
+744 DGVPL
-749 DAPLLPTLQN
+749 NAPLLPELQN

-772 EFKLEPG
+772 EFKLDTN
-779 VAQGL
+779 VALGL

-803 SLALKQLGAPNKLIV
+803 SLALKKLGAPSQLIV

-826 DAAFFDTV
+826 DAEFFDTV

-846 FDRAESVG
+846 FDRAESVA

-928 ALGLQFEVMEER
+928 ALGLQFEVMEEH

-951 SYRSDQYGDAQVN
+951 SYRSDQYGDAQVK
-964 TLTEATQRMLARF
+964 TLTETTQRMLARF
-977 AEPNAEHTAL
+977 AEPNAEQTL
-987 SELIKAHN
+987 LCELVNA

>member
-1 MNEHNAFATLPAEA
+1 MSEYHSFAPQRSADSAAQPHQL
-15 GTSHPVSEF
+15 SEF

-38 THQGLSAFRLRLNA
+38 SHQWLSAFRLS
-52 NHGDGHD
+52 
-59 GDVNLAALLD
+59 GDVHLSLLLEALESM
-69 ALHAVLQSMPNL
+69 LQSLPDLNV
-81 DARYQLND
+81 RYQLND
-89 EFELVKSQHASLRQR
+89 EFDLIKLFSTSPGQR
-104 VKLVQVASR
+104 VELVQVADR
-113 SEAQQMLLHW
+113 TEAVQHLLNW
-123 QNERMDLAS
+123 QNERIDLAF

-142 GDELILAVR
+142 GDELILAAR
-151 HHRILARSVNWQ
+151 HHRILAHNINWQ
-163 TLLGTLNRFYQGD
+163 TLLNSLSSFYQGE
-176 LHQGALNIDEWTAPL
+176 LNAEAWTQSHQT
-191 QAELPL
+191 ELPL
-197 AHPLYAREQPLN
+197 AHPLYSREQPLN
-209 AAYHWLAAGV
+209 SAYLWLAARES
-219 CSARSRI
+219 SARSSI
-226 EWLGSERV
+226 EWLGSERIK
-234 NTIERC
+234 TTQRR
-240 AEKVRVSLPVQ
+240 AEKVRVSLPVH
-251 ALAQLTAHQGAQAS
+251 ALTQLTEHKGAQAS

-287 GQAQQTVFA
+287 GKTQQTVFA
-296 PQQVVQRHHELNG
+296 PKQVVQRHHELNG
-309 SAVQSGLLRLAINA
+309 SVVQSGLLRLT
-323 DHPHQAALL
+323 L
-332 DEVIQQWRRADSH
+332 DTANQPRKTLFDNVENQWRVGESNACG
-345 VSSLTKPDDLA
+345 LANPDDLA

-366 VHLRLH
+366 VHLRLGK
-372 QVQAETVR
+372 VQTETVR
-380 FAPLHS
+380 LAPLHC
-386 DFDLILAL
+386 DFDLVLAL

-406 TTGERV
+406 TTGERL

-417 GWLLEQFTASLGDER
+417 GWLLEQFTASLGHDINIAVTTT
-432 MMPFSGAPSIEAPVI
+432 PIE
-447 SVADDAYP
+447 SVVNELTP
-455 PRGERE
+455 QRGERE
-461 RMATLIADAFGAALN
+461 RIAALIAEAFGAALN
-476 HADFSIHDDFFDFG
+476 RANFSIHDDFFDFG

-527 HAISHSN
+527 HAISHSH
-534 SLPVQV
+534 SLPVQA

-589 FGLAFEDVM
+589 FGLAFEDVV
-598 RRHSVLRTRFVT
+598 RRHSVLRTRFVIEGDT
-610 EDDIVEQHVVPEA
+610 VEQHVVPEA

-637 GPVERQTALNQAAS
+637 GPVDRQTALNQEAS

-665 FVRDVSSGQQYLSFL
+665 FVRDPNSGLQYLSFL

-707 GSSPQWRAQPL
+707 GSTPQWLAQPL

-723 AARQHEQGFDASH
+723 AARQHERGFDESH

-749 DAPLLPTLQN
+749 DAPLLPELQN

-772 EFKLEPG
+772 EFKLDTN
-779 VAQGL
+779 VALGL

-803 SLALKQLGAPNKLIV
+803 SLALKKLGAPSQLIV
-818 GTPASGRL
+818 GAPASGRL
-826 DAAFFDTV
+826 DAEFFDTV

-846 FDRAESVG
+846 FDRAESVA

-904 LHGELVSAQQAVR
+904 LHGELMSAQQAVR

-951 SYRSDQYGDAQVN
+951 SYRSDQYGDTQVK
-964 TLTEATQRMLARF
+964 TLTETTQRMLARF
-977 AEPNAEHTAL
+977 AEPNAEQTL
-987 SELIKAHN
+987 LCELVNA

>member
-1 MNEHNAFATLPAEA
+1 MSEYHSFAPQRPADSA
-15 GTSHPVSEF
+15 AQPHQLSEF
-24 EQQVWLHHEQCGDS
+24 E
-38 THQGLSAFRLRLNA
+38 
-52 NHGDGHD
+52 
-59 GDVNLAALLD
+59 LLK
-69 ALHAVLQSMPNL
+69 LFSSSPG
-81 DARYQLND
+81 
-89 EFELVKSQHASLRQR
+89 QR
-104 VKLVQVASR
+104 VELVQVADR
-113 SEAQQMLLHW
+113 TEAVQHLLNW
-123 QNERMDLAS
+123 QNERIDLAF

-142 GDELILAVR
+142 GDELILAAR
-151 HHRILARSVNWQ
+151 HHRILAHNINWQ
-163 TLLGTLNRFYQGD
+163 TLLNSLSSFYQGE
-176 LHQGALNIDEWTAPL
+176 LNAEAWT
-191 QAELPL
+191 QSQQTELPL
-197 AHPLYAREQPLN
+197 AHPLYSREQPVN
-209 AAYHWLAAGV
+209 AAYLWLAAGES
-219 CSARSRI
+219 SARSSI
-226 EWLGSERV
+226 EWLGSERIK
-234 NTIERC
+234 NTQRR
-240 AEKVRVSLPVQ
+240 AEKVRVSLPVH
-251 ALAQLTAHQGAQAS
+251 ALTQLTEHKGAQAS

-287 GQAQQTVFA
+287 GKTQQTVFA
-296 PQQVVQRHHELNG
+296 PKQVVQRHHELNG
-309 SAVQSGLLRLAINA
+309 SAVQSGLLRLT
-323 DHPHQAALL
+323 L
-332 DEVIQQWRRADSH
+332 DTANQPRKTLFDNVENQWRAGESNACG
-345 VSSLTKPDDLA
+345 LANPDDLA

-366 VHLRLH
+366 VHLRLGK
-372 QVQAETVR
+372 VQTETVR
-380 FAPLHS
+380 LAPLHC
-386 DFDLILAL
+386 DFDLVLAL

-406 TTGERV
+406 TTGERL
-412 SPYIA
+412 SPYIV
-417 GWLLEQFTASLGDER
+417 GWLLEQFTASLGHDINIAVTTTPTE
-432 MMPFSGAPSIEAPVI
+432 
-447 SVADDAYP
+447 SVVNEFTP
-455 PRGERE
+455 QRGERE
-461 RMATLIADAFGAALN
+461 RIAALIAEAFGAALSRAN
-476 HADFSIHDDFFDFG
+476 FSIHDDFFDFG

-534 SLPVQV
+534 SLPVQA

-589 FGLAFEDVM
+589 FDLAFEDVM
-598 RRHSVLRTRFVT
+598 RRHSVLRTRFVIEGDT
-610 EDDIVEQHVVPEA
+610 VEQHVVPEA
-623 ELSQYRWFW
+623 DLGQYRWFW

-637 GPVERQTALNQAAS
+637 GPVDRQTALNQEAS

-665 FVRDVSSGQQYLSFL
+665 FVRDPNSGLQYLSFL

-707 GSSPQWRAQPL
+707 GSTPQWRAQPL

-723 AARQHEQGFDASH
+723 AARQHERGFDESH

-749 DAPLLPTLQN
+749 DAPLLPELQN

-772 EFKLEPG
+772 EFKLDTN
-779 VAQGL
+779 VALGL

-803 SLALKQLGAPNKLIV
+803 SLALKKLGAPSQLIV

-826 DAAFFDTV
+826 DTEFFDTV

-846 FDRAESVG
+846 FDRAESVAG
-854 ELIAQVKNTINESLD
+854 LIAQVKNTINESLD

-904 LHGELVSAQQAVR
+904 LHGELMSAQQAVR

-951 SYRSDQYGDAQVN
+951 SYRSDQYGDTQVK
-964 TLTEATQRMLARF
+964 TLTETTQRMLARF
-977 AEPNAEHTAL
+977 AEPNAEQTL
-987 SELIKAHN
+987 LCELVNA

>member
-1 MNEHNAFATLPAEA
+1 MSEYHSFAPQRPADSA
-15 GTSHPVSEF
+15 AQPYQLSEF

-38 THQGLSAFRLRLNA
+38 SHQWLSAFRLS
-52 NHGDGHD
+52 
-59 GDVNLAALLD
+59 GDVHLSLLLEALESM
-69 ALHAVLQSMPNL
+69 LQSLPDLNV
-81 DARYQLND
+81 RYQLND
-89 EFELVKSQHASLRQR
+89 EFELIKLFSTSPGQR
-104 VKLVQVASR
+104 VELVQVADR
-113 SEAQQMLLHW
+113 TEAVQHLLNW
-123 QNERMDLAS
+123 QNERIDLAF

-142 GDELILAVR
+142 GDELILAAR
-151 HHRILARSVNWQ
+151 HHRILAHNIDWQ
-163 TLLGTLNRFYQGD
+163 TLLSSLSSFYQGE
-176 LHQGALNIDEWTAPL
+176 LNAEAWTQSHQT
-191 QAELPL
+191 ELPL
-197 AHPLYAREQPLN
+197 AHPLYSREQPLN
-209 AAYHWLAAGV
+209 SAYLWLAAGES
-219 CSARSRI
+219 SARSSI
-226 EWLGSERV
+226 EWLGSERIK
-234 NTIERC
+234 TTQRR
-240 AEKVRVSLPVQ
+240 AEKVRVSLPVH
-251 ALAQLTAHQGAQAS
+251 ALTQLTEHKGAQAS

-287 GQAQQTVFA
+287 GKTQQTVFA
-296 PQQVVQRHHELNG
+296 PKQVVQRHHELNG
-309 SAVQSGLLRLAINA
+309 SVVQSGLLRLT
-323 DHPHQAALL
+323 L
-332 DEVIQQWRRADSH
+332 DTANQPRKTLFDNVENQWRVGESNACG
-345 VSSLTKPDDLA
+345 LANPDDLA

-366 VHLRLH
+366 VHLRLGK
-372 QVQAETVR
+372 VQTETVR
-380 FAPLHS
+380 LAPLHC
-386 DFDLILAL
+386 DFDLVLAL

-406 TTGERV
+406 TTGERL

-417 GWLLEQFTASLGDER
+417 GWLLEQFTASLGHDINIAVTTTPTE
-432 MMPFSGAPSIEAPVI
+432 
-447 SVADDAYP
+447 SVVNELTP
-455 PRGERE
+455 QRGERE
-461 RMATLIADAFGAALN
+461 RIAALIAEAFGAALN
-476 HADFSIHDDFFDFG
+476 RVNFSIHDDFFDFG

-527 HAISHSN
+527 HAISHSH
-534 SLPVQV
+534 SLPVQA

-610 EDDIVEQHVVPEA
+610 EGDTVEQHVVPEA

-632 RSEET
+632 RSEDT
-637 GPVERQTALNQAAS
+637 GNVERQTALNQEAS

-665 FVRDVSSGQQYLSFL
+665 FVRDPNSALQYLSFL

-707 GSSPQWRAQPL
+707 GSTPQWRAQPL

-723 AARQHEQGFDASH
+723 AARQHEQGFDESH

-744 EGVPL
+744 DGVPL
-749 DAPLLPTLQN
+749 NAPLLPELQN
-759 QPDAEPS
+759 QPNAEPS

-772 EFKLEPG
+772 EFKLDTN
-779 VAQGL
+779 VALGL

-791 GASLFNVVYAAI
+791 GASLFNVVYTAI
-803 SLALKQLGAPNKLIV
+803 SLALKKLGAPSQLIV

-826 DAAFFDTV
+826 DAEFFDTV

-846 FDRAESVG
+846 FDRAESVA

-951 SYRSDQYGDAQVN
+951 SYRSDQYGDTQVK
-964 TLTEATQRMLARF
+964 TLTETTQRMLARF
-977 AEPNAEHTAL
+977 AEPNAEQTL
-987 SELIKAHN
+987 LCELVNA

>member
-1 MNEHNAFATLPAEA
+1 MSEYHSFAPQRPADSVA
-15 GTSHPVSEF
+15 QPHQLSEF

-38 THQGLSAFRLRLNA
+38 SHQWLSAFRLS
-52 NHGDGHD
+52 
-59 GDVNLAALLD
+59 GDVHLSLLLEALESM
-69 ALHAVLQSMPNL
+69 LQSLPDLNV
-81 DARYQLND
+81 RYRLND
-89 EFELVKSQHASLRQR
+89 EFELLKLFSSSPGQR
-104 VKLVQVASR
+104 VELVQVADR
-113 SEAQQMLLHW
+113 TEAVQHLLNW
-123 QNERMDLAS
+123 QNERIDLAF

-142 GDELILAVR
+142 GDELILAAR
-151 HHRILARSVNWQ
+151 HHRILSHNINWQ
-163 TLLGTLNRFYQGD
+163 TLLSSLSSFYQGE
-176 LHQGALNIDEWTAPL
+176 LNAEAWTQP
-191 QAELPL
+191 QQTELPL
-197 AHPLYAREQPLN
+197 AHPLYSREQPVN
-209 AAYHWLAAGV
+209 AAYLWLAAGEN
-219 CSARSRI
+219 SARSSI
-226 EWLGSERV
+226 EWLGSERIK
-234 NTIERC
+234 TTQRR
-240 AEKVRVSLPVQ
+240 AEKVRVSLPVH
-251 ALAQLTAHQGAQAS
+251 ALTQLTEHKGAQAS

-287 GQAQQTVFA
+287 GKTQQTVFA
-296 PQQVVQRHHELNG
+296 PKQVVQRHHELNG
-309 SAVQSGLLRLAINA
+309 SAVQSGLLRLT
-323 DHPHQAALL
+323 L
-332 DEVIQQWRRADSH
+332 DTANQPRKTLFDNVENQWRAGESNACG
-345 VSSLTKPDDLA
+345 LANPDDLA
-356 ILVTWSVDPA
+356 ILVTWSVDPV
-366 VHLRLH
+366 VHLRLGN
-372 QVQAETVR
+372 VQTETVR
-380 FAPLHS
+380 LAPLHC
-386 DFDLILAL
+386 DFDLVLAL

-406 TTGERV
+406 TTGERL

-417 GWLLEQFTASLGDER
+417 GWLLEQFTASLGHDINIAVMTTPTE
-432 MMPFSGAPSIEAPVI
+432 
-447 SVADDAYP
+447 SVVNEFTP
-455 PRGERE
+455 QRGERE
-461 RMATLIADAFGAALN
+461 RIAALIAEAFGTALSRAN
-476 HADFSIHDDFFDFG
+476 FSIHDDFFDFG

-504 TEHQVE
+504 AEHQVE

-583 PVDETL
+583 SVDETL

-610 EDDIVEQHVVPEA
+610 EGDTVEQHVVPEA
-623 ELSQYRWFW
+623 DLNQYRWFW
-632 RSEET
+632 RSEDT
-637 GPVERQTALNQAAS
+637 GNVERQTALNQEAS

-665 FVRDVSSGQQYLSFL
+665 FVRDPNSGLQYLSFL

-707 GSSPQWRAQPL
+707 GSTPQWRAQPL

-723 AARQHEQGFDASH
+723 AARQHERGFDESH

-749 DAPLLPTLQN
+749 DAPLLPELQN

-772 EFKLEPG
+772 EFKLDTN
-779 VAQGL
+779 VALGL
-784 NQLARQQ
+784 KKLARQQ

-803 SLALKQLGAPNKLIV
+803 SLALKKLGAPSQLIV

-826 DAAFFDTV
+826 DTEFFDTV

-846 FDRAESVG
+846 FDRAESVA

-904 LHGELVSAQQAVR
+904 LHGELMSAQQAVR

-951 SYRSDQYGDAQVN
+951 SYRSDQYGDTQVK
-964 TLTEATQRMLARF
+964 TLTETTQRMLARF
-977 AEPNAEHTAL
+977 AEPNGEQTL
-987 SELIKAHN
+987 LCELVNA

>member
-1 MNEHNAFATLPAEA
+1 MSEYHSFAPQRPADSA
-15 GTSHPVSEF
+15 AQPDQLSEF

-38 THQGLSAFRLRLNA
+38 SHQWLSAFRLS
-52 NHGDGHD
+52 
-59 GDVNLAALLD
+59 GDVHLSLLLEALESM
-69 ALHAVLQSMPNL
+69 LQSLPDLNV
-81 DARYQLND
+81 RYQLND
-89 EFELVKSQHASLRQR
+89 EFELIKLFSTSPGQR
-104 VKLVQVASR
+104 VELVQVADR
-113 SEAQQMLLHW
+113 TEAVQHLLNW
-123 QNERMDLAS
+123 QNERIDLAF

-142 GDELILAVR
+142 GDELILAAR
-151 HHRILARSVNWQ
+151 HHRILAHNINWQ
-163 TLLGTLNRFYQGD
+163 TLLSSLSSFYQGE
-176 LHQGALNIDEWTAPL
+176 LNAEAWTQSHQT
-191 QAELPL
+191 ELSL
-197 AHPLYAREQPLN
+197 AHPLYSREQPLN
-209 AAYHWLAAGV
+209 SAYLWLAAGES
-219 CSARSRI
+219 SARSSI
-226 EWLGSERV
+226 EWLGSERIK
-234 NTIERC
+234 TIQRR
-240 AEKVRVSLPVQ
+240 AEKVRVSLPVH
-251 ALAQLTAHQGAQAS
+251 ALTQLSEHKGAQAS

-287 GQAQQTVFA
+287 GKTQQTAFA
-296 PQQVVQRHHELNG
+296 PKQVVQRHHELNG

-323 DHPHQAALL
+323 GHPHQAALL
-332 DEVIQQWRRADSH
+332 DEVTQQWRRADSH
-345 VSSLTKPDDLA
+345 ASSLTNPDDLA
-356 ILVTWSVDPA
+356 TLVTWSVDPA
-366 VHLRLH
+366 VHLRLGK
-372 QVQAETVR
+372 VQTETVR
-380 FAPLHS
+380 LAPLHC
-386 DFDLILAL
+386 DFDLVLAL

-406 TTGERV
+406 TTGERL

-417 GWLLEQFTASLGDER
+417 GWLLEQFTASLGHDINIAVTTTPTE
-432 MMPFSGAPSIEAPVI
+432 
-447 SVADDAYP
+447 SVVNELTP
-455 PRGERE
+455 QRGERE
-461 RMATLIADAFGAALN
+461 RIAALIAEAFGAALN
-476 HADFSIHDDFFDFG
+476 RANFSIHDDFFDFG

-527 HAISHSN
+527 HAISHSH
-534 SLPVQV
+534 SLPVQA
-540 QNEVQ
+540 QNEVR

-598 RRHSVLRTRFVT
+598 RRHSVLRTRFVIEGDT
-610 EDDIVEQHVVPEA
+610 VEQHVVPEA

-637 GPVERQTALNQAAS
+637 GQVDRQTALNQEAS

-665 FVRDVSSGQQYLSFL
+665 FVRDPNSGLQYLSFL

-707 GSSPQWRAQPL
+707 GSTPQWRAQPL

-723 AARQHEQGFDASH
+723 AARQHERGFDESH

-744 EGVPL
+744 DGVPL
-749 DAPLLPTLQN
+749 NAPLLPELQN

-772 EFKLEPG
+772 EFKLDTN
-779 VAQGL
+779 VALGL

-803 SLALKQLGAPNKLIV
+803 SLALKKLGAPSQLIV

-826 DAAFFDTV
+826 DADFFDTV

-846 FDRAESVG
+846 FDRAESVA

-951 SYRSDQYGDAQVN
+951 SYRSDQYGDTQVK
-964 TLTEATQRMLARF
+964 TLTETTQRMLARF
-977 AEPNAEHTAL
+977 AEPNAEQTL
-987 SELIKAHN
+987 LCELVNA

>member
-1 MNEHNAFATLPAEA
+1 MTEHNSFATQRHANTEA
-15 GTSHPVSEF
+15 QTHLVSEF

-38 THQGLSAFRLRLNA
+38 SHQWLSAFRLS
-52 NHGDGHD
+52 
-59 GDVNLAALLD
+59 GDVNYSLLLEALESM
-69 ALHAVLQSMPNL
+69 LQSQPKLNV
-81 DARYQLND
+81 RYQLND
-89 EFELVKSQHASLRQR
+89 DFELMKHNCTSARQR
-104 VKLVQVASR
+104 VDLMQVADR
-113 SEAQQMLLHW
+113 TEAVQHLLNW
-123 QNERMDLAS
+123 QNERIDLAS

-151 HHRILARSVNWQ
+151 HHRILAQSINWQ
-163 TLLGTLNRFYQGD
+163 ILFSSLRSFYHGEINVEAWEQ
-176 LHQGALNIDEWTAPL
+176 TT

-197 AHPLYAREQPLN
+197 AHPLYSREQPLN
-209 AAYHWLAAGV
+209 SAYQWLAAGER
-219 CSARSRI
+219 SARCSI

-234 NTIERC
+234 KTTQRR
-240 AEKVRVSLPVQ
+240 AEKVRVLLPVN
-251 ALAQLTAHQGAQAS
+251 ALAQLTEHKGTQAS
-265 LDHGVMLCAAVTEF
+265 LDHGMMLCAAITAF
-279 ARFIARLS
+279 ARFVAHLS
-287 GQAQQTVFA
+287 GEMQQTVFA
-296 PQQVVQRHHELNG
+296 PKQVVQRHHELNG
-309 SAVQSGLLRLAINA
+309 SVVQSGLLRLTLDTANKRCGELFDEVETQWRAGKSRTSVLANA
-323 DHPHQAALL
+323 D
-332 DEVIQQWRRADSH
+332 E
-345 VSSLTKPDDLA
+345 LA

-366 VHLRLH
+366 GHLRLGK
-372 QVQAETVR
+372 VQAETVR
-380 FAPLHS
+380 LAPLHS

-406 TTGERV
+406 TSGERL

-417 GWLLEQFTASLGDER
+417 SWLLEQFTVSLGSDVNIAVTVTASKAV
-432 MMPFSGAPSIEAPVI
+432 MNDVNPQC
-447 SVADDAYP
+447 
-455 PRGERE
+455 GERE
-461 RMATLIADAFGAALN
+461 RVAELIADAFGEALN
-476 HADFSIHDDFFDFG
+476 KMDFSVHDDFFDFG

-497 RVIGQLK
+497 RVIGKLK
-504 TEHQVE
+504 TEHQIE

-527 HAISHSN
+527 HAISRGN
-534 SLPVQV
+534 PLPVQA
-540 QNEVQ
+540 QDEAK
-545 PMRHHAPL
+545 PMRNRAPL
-553 SFAQASLWKAY
+553 SYAQASLWKAY

-583 PVDETL
+583 PVDEVL

-598 RRHSVLRTRFVT
+598 RRHSVLRTRFAI
-610 EDDIVEQHVVPEA
+610 DGDNVEQQVVPEA

-632 RSEET
+632 RSEDT
-637 GPVERQTALNQAAS
+637 GKVERQTALNQEAS

-665 FVRDVSSGQQYLSFL
+665 FVRDQSSGLQYLSFL

-689 SVNVLMDDLREAY
+689 SVSLLMDDLREAY

-707 GSSPQWRAQPL
+707 GTTPQWRAQSRS
-718 PFSEY
+718 FSEY
-723 AARQHEQGFDASH
+723 AARQHERGFDESH

-744 EGVPL
+744 DGVPL
-749 DAPLLPTLQN
+749 DAPLLPELQN
-759 QPDAEPS
+759 QPNSEPS

-772 EFKLEPG
+772 EFKLDLE
-779 VAQGL
+779 VVQGL
-784 NQLARQQ
+784 YQLARQQ

-803 SLALKQLGAPNKLIV
+803 SLALKQLGAPSKLIV

-826 DAAFFDTV
+826 DAEFFDTV

-846 FDRAESVG
+846 FDRAESVAD
-854 ELIAQVKNTINESLD
+854 LIAQVKNTINESLD

-904 LHGELVSAQQAVR
+904 LHGELPAAQHAVR

-940 VGGEDRVRVLM
+940 VSGEDRVRVLM
-951 SYRSDQYGDAQVN
+951 SYRSDQYGDAQVK
-964 TLTEATQRMLARF
+964 TLTDTAQRMLTRF
-977 AEPNAEHTAL
+977 TEPKAEQTLLCELVNA
-987 SELIKAHN
+987 

>member
-1 MNEHNAFATLPAEA
+1 MSEYHSFAPQRPADSA
-15 GTSHPVSEF
+15 AQPHQLSEF

-38 THQGLSAFRLRLNA
+38 SHQWLSAFRLS
-52 NHGDGHD
+52 
-59 GDVNLAALLD
+59 GDVHLSLLLEALESM
-69 ALHAVLQSMPNL
+69 LQSLPDLNV
-81 DARYQLND
+81 RYQLND
-89 EFELVKSQHASLRQR
+89 EFELIKLFSTSPGQR
-104 VKLVQVASR
+104 VELVQVADR
-113 SEAQQMLLHW
+113 TEAVQHLLNW
-123 QNERMDLAS
+123 QNERIDLAF
-132 EPPMQFRLLL
+132 EPPMQFRLLF
-142 GDELILAVR
+142 GDELILAAR
-151 HHRILARSVNWQ
+151 HHRILAHNINWQ
-163 TLLGTLNRFYQGD
+163 TLLSSLSSFYQGE
-176 LHQGALNIDEWTAPL
+176 LNAEAWTQSHQT
-191 QAELPL
+191 ELPL
-197 AHPLYAREQPLN
+197 AHPLYSREQPLN
-209 AAYHWLAAGV
+209 SAYLWLAAGES
-219 CSARSRI
+219 SARSSI
-226 EWLGSERV
+226 EWLGSERIK
-234 NTIERC
+234 TTQRR
-240 AEKVRVSLPVQ
+240 AEKVRVSLPVH
-251 ALAQLTAHQGAQAS
+251 ALTQLTEHKGAQAS
-265 LDHGVMLCAAVTEF
+265 LAHGVMLCAAVTEF

-287 GQAQQTVFA
+287 GKTQQTVFA
-296 PQQVVQRHHELNG
+296 PKQVVQRHHELNG
-309 SAVQSGLLRLAINA
+309 SVVQSGLLRLT
-323 DHPHQAALL
+323 L
-332 DEVIQQWRRADSH
+332 DTANQPRKTLFDNVENQWRVGESNACG
-345 VSSLTKPDDLA
+345 LANPDDLA

-366 VHLRLH
+366 VHLRLGK
-372 QVQAETVR
+372 VQTETVR
-380 FAPLHS
+380 LAPLHC
-386 DFDLILAL
+386 DFDLVLAL

-406 TTGERV
+406 TTGERL

-417 GWLLEQFTASLGDER
+417 GWLLEQFTASLGHDINIAVTTTPTE
-432 MMPFSGAPSIEAPVI
+432 
-447 SVADDAYP
+447 SVVNDLTP
-455 PRGERE
+455 QRGERE
-461 RMATLIADAFGAALN
+461 RIAALIAEAFGAALN
-476 HADFSIHDDFFDFG
+476 RANFSIHDDFFDFG

-527 HAISHSN
+527 HAISHSH
-534 SLPVQV
+534 SLPDQA

-610 EDDIVEQHVVPEA
+610 EGDTVEQHVVPEA

-632 RSEET
+632 RSEDT
-637 GPVERQTALNQAAS
+637 GNVERQTALNQEAS

-665 FVRDVSSGQQYLSFL
+665 FVRDPNSGLQYLSFL
-680 FHHVVLDEW
+680 FHHVALDEW

-707 GSSPQWRAQPL
+707 GATPQWRAQPL

-723 AARQHEQGFDASH
+723 AARQHEQGFDESH

-744 EGVPL
+744 DGVPL
-749 DAPLLPTLQN
+749 NAPLLPELQN

-772 EFKLEPG
+772 EFKLDTN
-779 VAQGL
+779 VALGL

-803 SLALKQLGAPNKLIV
+803 SLALKKLGAPSQLIV

-826 DAAFFDTV
+826 DAEFFDTV

-846 FDRAESVG
+846 FDRAESVA

-951 SYRSDQYGDAQVN
+951 SYRSDQYGDTQVK
-964 TLTEATQRMLARF
+964 TLTETTQRMLARF
-977 AEPNAEHTAL
+977 AEPNAEQTL
-987 SELIKAHN
+987 LCELVNA

>member
-1 MNEHNAFATLPAEA
+1 MSEYHSFAPQRPADSA
-15 GTSHPVSEF
+15 AQPDQLSEF

-38 THQGLSAFRLRLNA
+38 SHQWLSAFRLS
-52 NHGDGHD
+52 
-59 GDVNLAALLD
+59 GDVHLSLLLEALESM
-69 ALHAVLQSMPNL
+69 LQSLPDLNV
-81 DARYQLND
+81 RYQLND
-89 EFELVKSQHASLRQR
+89 EFELIKLFSTSPGQR
-104 VKLVQVASR
+104 VELVQVADR
-113 SEAQQMLLHW
+113 TEAVQHLLNW
-123 QNERMDLAS
+123 QNERIDLAF

-142 GDELILAVR
+142 GDELILAAR
-151 HHRILARSVNWQ
+151 HHRILAHNINWQ
-163 TLLGTLNRFYQGD
+163 TLLNSLSSFYQGE
-176 LHQGALNIDEWTAPL
+176 LNAEAWTQSHQT
-191 QAELPL
+191 ELPL
-197 AHPLYAREQPLN
+197 AHPLYSREQPLN
-209 AAYHWLAAGV
+209 SAYLWLAAGEG
-219 CSARSRI
+219 SARSSI
-226 EWLGSERV
+226 EWLGSERIK
-234 NTIERC
+234 TTQRR
-240 AEKVRVSLPVQ
+240 AEKVRVSLPVH
-251 ALAQLTAHQGAQAS
+251 ALTQLTEHKGAQAS

-287 GQAQQTVFA
+287 GKTQQTAFA
-296 PQQVVQRHHELNG
+296 PKQVVQRHHELNG
-309 SAVQSGLLRLAINA
+309 SVVQSGLLRLT
-323 DHPHQAALL
+323 L
-332 DEVIQQWRRADSH
+332 DTANQPRKTLFDNVENQWRVGESNACG
-345 VSSLTKPDDLA
+345 LANPDDLA

-366 VHLRLH
+366 VHLRLGK
-372 QVQAETVR
+372 VQTETVR
-380 FAPLHS
+380 LAPLHC
-386 DFDLILAL
+386 DFDLVLAL

-406 TTGERV
+406 TTGERL

-417 GWLLEQFTASLGDER
+417 GWLLEQFTASLGHDINIAVTTTPTE
-432 MMPFSGAPSIEAPVI
+432 
-447 SVADDAYP
+447 SVVNELTP
-455 PRGERE
+455 QRGERE
-461 RMATLIADAFGAALN
+461 RIAALIAEAFGAALN
-476 HADFSIHDDFFDFG
+476 RVNFSIHDDFFDFG

-527 HAISHSN
+527 HAISHSH

-540 QNEVQ
+540 QNEAQ
-545 PMRHHAPL
+545 PMRHHTPL

-598 RRHSVLRTRFVT
+598 RRHSVLRTRFVIEGDT
-610 EDDIVEQHVVPEA
+610 VEQHVVPEA

-632 RSEET
+632 RSEDT
-637 GPVERQTALNQAAS
+637 GNVERQTALNQEAS

-665 FVRDVSSGQQYLSFL
+665 FVRAPNSGLQYLSFL

-707 GSSPQWRAQPL
+707 GSTPQWRAQPL

-723 AARQHEQGFDASH
+723 AARQHEQGFDESH

-744 EGVPL
+744 DGVPL
-749 DAPLLPTLQN
+749 NAPLLPELQN

-772 EFKLEPG
+772 EFKLDTN
-779 VAQGL
+779 VALGL

-803 SLALKQLGAPNKLIV
+803 SLALKKLGAPSQLIV

-826 DAAFFDTV
+826 DAEFFDTV

-846 FDRAESVG
+846 FDRAESVA

-928 ALGLQFEVMEER
+928 ALGLQFEVMEEH

-951 SYRSDQYGDAQVN
+951 SYRSDQYGDAQVK
-964 TLTEATQRMLARF
+964 TLTETTQRMLARF
-977 AEPNAEHTAL
+977 AEPNAEQTL
-987 SELIKAHN
+987 LCELVNA

>member
-1 MNEHNAFATLPAEA
+1 MSEYHSFAPQRPADSVA
-15 GTSHPVSEF
+15 QSHQLSEF

-38 THQGLSAFRLRLNA
+38 SHQWLSAFRLS
-52 NHGDGHD
+52 
-59 GDVNLAALLD
+59 GDVHLSLLLEALESM
-69 ALHAVLQSMPNL
+69 LQSLPDLNV
-81 DARYQLND
+81 RYQLND
-89 EFELVKSQHASLRQR
+89 EFDLIKLFSTSPGQR
-104 VKLVQVASR
+104 VELVQVADR
-113 SEAQQMLLHW
+113 TEAVQHLLNW
-123 QNERMDLAS
+123 QNERIDLAF

-142 GDELILAVR
+142 GDELILAAR
-151 HHRILARSVNWQ
+151 HHRILSHNINWQ
-163 TLLGTLNRFYQGD
+163 TLLSSLSSFYQGE
-176 LHQGALNIDEWTAPL
+176 LNAEAWT
-191 QAELPL
+191 QSQQTELPL
-197 AHPLYAREQPLN
+197 AHPLYSREQPVN
-209 AAYHWLAAGV
+209 AAYLWLAAGEN
-219 CSARSRI
+219 SARSSI
-226 EWLGSERV
+226 EWLGSERIK
-234 NTIERC
+234 TTQRR
-240 AEKVRVSLPVQ
+240 AEKVRVSLPVH
-251 ALAQLTAHQGAQAS
+251 ALTQLTEHKGAQAS

-287 GQAQQTVFA
+287 GKTQQTVFA
-296 PQQVVQRHHELNG
+296 PKQVVQRHHELNG
-309 SAVQSGLLRLAINA
+309 SAVQSGLLRLT
-323 DHPHQAALL
+323 L
-332 DEVIQQWRRADSH
+332 DTANQPRKTLFDNVENQWRAGESNAC
-345 VSSLTKPDDLA
+345 SLANPDDLA
-356 ILVTWSVDPA
+356 ILVSWSVDPA
-366 VHLRLH
+366 VHLRLGK
-372 QVQAETVR
+372 VQTETVR
-380 FAPLHS
+380 LAPLHC
-386 DFDLILAL
+386 DFDLVLAL

-406 TTGERV
+406 TTGERL

-417 GWLLEQFTASLGDER
+417 GWLLEQFTASLGHDINIAVTTT
-432 MMPFSGAPSIEAPVI
+432 PIE
-447 SVADDAYP
+447 SVVNELTP
-455 PRGERE
+455 QRGERE
-461 RMATLIADAFGAALN
+461 RIAALIAEAFGAALN

-598 RRHSVLRTRFVT
+598 RRHSVLRTRFVIEGDT
-610 EDDIVEQHVVPEA
+610 VEQHVVPEA

-637 GPVERQTALNQAAS
+637 GPVDRQTALNQEAS

-665 FVRDVSSGQQYLSFL
+665 FVRDPNSGLQYLSFL

-707 GSSPQWRAQPL
+707 GATPQWHAQPL

-723 AARQHEQGFDASH
+723 AARQHERGFDESH

-744 EGVPL
+744 DGVPL
-749 DAPLLPTLQN
+749 NAPLLPELQN

-772 EFKLEPG
+772 EFKLDTN
-779 VAQGL
+779 VALGL

-803 SLALKQLGAPNKLIV
+803 SLALKKLGAPSQLIV

-826 DAAFFDTV
+826 DAEFFDTV

-846 FDRAESVG
+846 FDRAESVA

-951 SYRSDQYGDAQVN
+951 SYRSDQYGDAQVKI
-964 TLTEATQRMLARF
+964 LTETTQRMLARF
-977 AEPNAEHTAL
+977 AEPNAEQTL
-987 SELIKAHN
+987 LCELVNA

>member
-1 MNEHNAFATLPAEA
+1 MSEYHSFAPQRPADSA
-15 GTSHPVSEF
+15 AQPDQLSEF

-38 THQGLSAFRLRLNA
+38 SHQWLSAFRLS
-52 NHGDGHD
+52 
-59 GDVNLAALLD
+59 GDVHLSLLLEALESM
-69 ALHAVLQSMPNL
+69 LQSLPDLNV
-81 DARYQLND
+81 RYQLND
-89 EFELVKSQHASLRQR
+89 EFDLIKLFSTSPGQR
-104 VKLVQVASR
+104 VELVQVADR
-113 SEAQQMLLHW
+113 TEAVQHLLNW
-123 QNERMDLAS
+123 QNERIDLAF

-142 GDELILAVR
+142 GDELILAAR
-151 HHRILARSVNWQ
+151 HHRILAHNINWQ
-163 TLLGTLNRFYQGD
+163 TLLNSLSSFYQGE
-176 LHQGALNIDEWTAPL
+176 LNAEAWTQSHQT
-191 QAELPL
+191 ELPL
-197 AHPLYAREQPLN
+197 AHPLYSREQPLN
-209 AAYHWLAAGV
+209 SAYLWLAAGES
-219 CSARSRI
+219 SARSSI
-226 EWLGSERV
+226 EWLGSERIK
-234 NTIERC
+234 TTQRR
-240 AEKVRVSLPVQ
+240 AEKVRASLPVH
-251 ALAQLTAHQGAQAS
+251 ALTQLTEHKGAQAS

-287 GQAQQTVFA
+287 GKTQQTVFA
-296 PQQVVQRHHELNG
+296 PKQVVQRHHEFNG
-309 SAVQSGLLRLAINA
+309 SVVQSGLLRLT
-323 DHPHQAALL
+323 L
-332 DEVIQQWRRADSH
+332 DTANQPRKTLFDNVENQWRVGESNACG
-345 VSSLTKPDDLA
+345 LANPDDLA

-366 VHLRLH
+366 VHLRLGK
-372 QVQAETVR
+372 VQTETVR
-380 FAPLHS
+380 LAPLHC
-386 DFDLILAL
+386 DFDLVLAL

-406 TTGERV
+406 TTGERL

-417 GWLLEQFTASLGDER
+417 GWLLEQFTASLGHDINIAVTTTPTESLANELT
-432 MMPFSGAPSIEAPVI
+432 PQ
-447 SVADDAYP
+447 
-455 PRGERE
+455 RGERE
-461 RMATLIADAFGAALN
+461 RIAALIAEAFGAALN
-476 HADFSIHDDFFDFG
+476 RANFSIHDDFFDFG

-527 HAISHSN
+527 HAISHSH
-534 SLPVQV
+534 SLPVQA

-610 EDDIVEQHVVPEA
+610 EGDTVEQHVVPEA
-623 ELSQYRWFW
+623 DLSQYRWFW
-632 RSEET
+632 RSEDT
-637 GPVERQTALNQAAS
+637 GNVERQTALNQEAS

-665 FVRDVSSGQQYLSFL
+665 FVRDPNSGLQYLSFL

-707 GSSPQWRAQPL
+707 GSTPQWRAQPL

-723 AARQHEQGFDASH
+723 AARQHEQGFDESH

-744 EGVPL
+744 DGVPL
-749 DAPLLPTLQN
+749 NAPLLPELQN
-759 QPDAEPS
+759 QPNAEPS

-772 EFKLEPG
+772 EFKLDTN
-779 VAQGL
+779 VALGL

-803 SLALKQLGAPNKLIV
+803 SLALKKLGAPSQLIV

-826 DAAFFDTV
+826 DAEFFDTV

-846 FDRAESVG
+846 FDSAESVA

-951 SYRSDQYGDAQVN
+951 SYRSDQYGDAQVK
-964 TLTEATQRMLARF
+964 TLTETTQRMLARF
-977 AEPNAEHTAL
+977 AEPNAEQTL
-987 SELIKAHN
+987 LCELVNA

>member
-1 MNEHNAFATLPAEA
+1 MSEYHSFAPQRPADSVA
-15 GTSHPVSEF
+15 QSHQLSEF

-38 THQGLSAFRLRLNA
+38 SHQWLSAFRLS
-52 NHGDGHD
+52 
-59 GDVNLAALLD
+59 GDVHLSLLLEALESM
-69 ALHAVLQSMPNL
+69 LQSLPDLNV
-81 DARYQLND
+81 RYQLND
-89 EFELVKSQHASLRQR
+89 EFELLKLFSSSPGQR
-104 VKLVQVASR
+104 VELVQVADR
-113 SEAQQMLLHW
+113 TEAVQHLLNW
-123 QNERMDLAS
+123 QNERIDLAF

-142 GDELILAVR
+142 GDELILAAR
-151 HHRILARSVNWQ
+151 HHRILAHNINWQ
-163 TLLGTLNRFYQGD
+163 TLLSSLSSFYQGE
-176 LHQGALNIDEWTAPL
+176 LNAEAWTQP
-191 QAELPL
+191 QQTELPL
-197 AHPLYAREQPLN
+197 AHPLYSREQPVN
-209 AAYHWLAAGV
+209 TAYLWLAAGES
-219 CSARSRI
+219 SARSSI
-226 EWLGSERV
+226 EWLGSERIK
-234 NTIERC
+234 TTQRR
-240 AEKVRVSLPVQ
+240 AEKVRVSLPVH
-251 ALAQLTAHQGAQAS
+251 ALKQLTEHKGAQAS

-287 GQAQQTVFA
+287 GKMQQTVFA
-296 PQQVVQRHHELNG
+296 PKQVVQRHHELNG
-309 SAVQSGLLRLAINA
+309 SAVQSGLLRLT
-323 DHPHQAALL
+323 L
-332 DEVIQQWRRADSH
+332 DTASQPRKTLFDNVENQWRAGESNACG
-345 VSSLTKPDDLA
+345 LANPDDLA
-356 ILVTWSVDPA
+356 ILVSWSVDPA
-366 VHLRLH
+366 VHLRLGK
-372 QVQAETVR
+372 VQTETVR
-380 FAPLHS
+380 LAPLHC
-386 DFDLILAL
+386 DFDLVLAL

-406 TTGERV
+406 TTGERL

-417 GWLLEQFTASLGDER
+417 GWLLEQFTASLGHDINIAVTTTPTE
-432 MMPFSGAPSIEAPVI
+432 
-447 SVADDAYP
+447 SVVNEFTP
-455 PRGERE
+455 QRGERE
-461 RMATLIADAFGAALN
+461 RIAALIAEAFGAALSRAN
-476 HADFSIHDDFFDFG
+476 FSIHDDFFDFG

-598 RRHSVLRTRFVT
+598 RRYSVLRTRFVIEGDT
-610 EDDIVEQHVVPEA
+610 VEQHVVPES

-637 GPVERQTALNQAAS
+637 GQVDRQTALNQEAS

-665 FVRDVSSGQQYLSFL
+665 FVRDPNSGLQYLSFL

-707 GSSPQWRAQPL
+707 GSTPQWRAQPL

-723 AARQHEQGFDASH
+723 AARQHERGFDESH

-749 DAPLLPTLQN
+749 DAPLLPELQN

-772 EFKLEPG
+772 EFKLDTS
-779 VAQGL
+779 VALGL

-803 SLALKQLGAPNKLIV
+803 SLALKKLGAPSQLIV

-826 DAAFFDTV
+826 DAEFFDTV

-846 FDRAESVG
+846 FDRAESVA

-904 LHGELVSAQQAVR
+904 LHGELMSAQQAVR

-951 SYRSDQYGDAQVN
+951 SYRSDQYGDTQVK
-964 TLTEATQRMLARF
+964 TLTETTQRMLARF
-977 AEPNAEHTAL
+977 AEPNAEQTL
-987 SELIKAHN
+987 LCELVNA

>member
-1 MNEHNAFATLPAEA
+1 MSEYHSFAPQRPADSVA
-15 GTSHPVSEF
+15 PPHQLSEF

-38 THQGLSAFRLRLNA
+38 SHQWLSAFRLS
-52 NHGDGHD
+52 
-59 GDVNLAALLD
+59 GDVHLSLLLEALESM
-69 ALHAVLQSMPNL
+69 LQSLPDLNV
-81 DARYQLND
+81 RYQLND
-89 EFELVKSQHASLRQR
+89 EFELLKLFSSSPGQR
-104 VKLVQVASR
+104 VELVQVADR
-113 SEAQQMLLHW
+113 TEAVQHLLNW
-123 QNERMDLAS
+123 QNERIDLAF

-142 GDELILAVR
+142 GDELILAAR
-151 HHRILARSVNWQ
+151 HHRILAHNINWQ
-163 TLLGTLNRFYQGD
+163 TLLNSLSSFYQGE
-176 LHQGALNIDEWTAPL
+176 LNVEAWT
-191 QAELPL
+191 QSQQTELPL
-197 AHPLYAREQPLN
+197 AHPLYSREQPVN
-209 AAYHWLAAGV
+209 AAYLWLAAGES
-219 CSARSRI
+219 SARSSI
-226 EWLGSERV
+226 EWLGSERIK
-234 NTIERC
+234 TTQRR
-240 AEKVRVSLPVQ
+240 AEKVRVSLPVH
-251 ALAQLTAHQGAQAS
+251 ALTQLTEHKGAQAS

-287 GQAQQTVFA
+287 GKTQQTVFA
-296 PQQVVQRHHELNG
+296 PKQVVQRHHELNG
-309 SAVQSGLLRLAINA
+309 SAVQSGLLRLT
-323 DHPHQAALL
+323 L
-332 DEVIQQWRRADSH
+332 DTASQPRKTLFDNVENQWRAGESNACG
-345 VSSLTKPDDLA
+345 LANPDDLA

-366 VHLRLH
+366 VHLRLGK
-372 QVQAETVR
+372 VQTETVR
-380 FAPLHS
+380 LAPLHC
-386 DFDLILAL
+386 DFDLVLAL

-406 TTGERV
+406 TTGERL

-417 GWLLEQFTASLGDER
+417 GWLLEQFTASFGDDR
-432 MMPFSGAPSIEAPVI
+432 VMPSIEAPVI
-447 SVADDAYP
+447 SVADDAHP
-455 PRGERE
+455 QRGERE
-461 RMATLIADAFGAALN
+461 RIAALIAEAFGAALN

-637 GPVERQTALNQAAS
+637 GPVDRQTALNQEAS

-665 FVRDVSSGQQYLSFL
+665 FVRDPNSGLQYLSFL

-707 GSSPQWRAQPL
+707 GSTPQWRAQPL

-723 AARQHEQGFDASH
+723 AARQHERGFDESH

-744 EGVPL
+744 DGVPL
-749 DAPLLPTLQN
+749 DAPLLPELQN

-772 EFKLEPG
+772 EFKLDTN
-779 VAQGL
+779 VALGL

-803 SLALKQLGAPNKLIV
+803 SLALKTLGAPSQLIV

-826 DAAFFDTV
+826 DTEFFDTV

-846 FDRAESVG
+846 FDRAESVAD
-854 ELIAQVKNTINESLD
+854 LIAQVKNTINESLD

-904 LHGELVSAQQAVR
+904 LHGELMSAQQAVR

-951 SYRSDQYGDAQVN
+951 SYRSDQYGDTQVK
-964 TLTEATQRMLARF
+964 TLTETTQRMLARF
-977 AEPNAEHTAL
+977 AEPNAEQTL
-987 SELIKAHN
+987 LCELVNA

>member
-1 MNEHNAFATLPAEA
+1 MSEYHSFAPQRPADSA
-15 GTSHPVSEF
+15 AQPHQLSEF

-38 THQGLSAFRLRLNA
+38 SHQWLSAFRLS
-52 NHGDGHD
+52 
-59 GDVNLAALLD
+59 GDVHLSLLLEALESM
-69 ALHAVLQSMPNL
+69 LQSLPDLNV
-81 DARYQLND
+81 RYQLND
-89 EFELVKSQHASLRQR
+89 EFELIKLFSTSPGQR
-104 VKLVQVASR
+104 VELVQVADR
-113 SEAQQMLLHW
+113 TEAVQHLLNW
-123 QNERMDLAS
+123 QNERIDLAFES
-132 EPPMQFRLLL
+132 PMQFRLLL
-142 GDELILAVR
+142 GDELILAAR
-151 HHRILARSVNWQ
+151 YHRILAHNINWQ
-163 TLLGTLNRFYQGD
+163 TLLSSLSSFYQGE
-176 LHQGALNIDEWTAPL
+176 LNAEAWTQP
-191 QAELPL
+191 QQTELPL
-197 AHPLYAREQPLN
+197 AHPLYSREQPVN
-209 AAYHWLAAGV
+209 TAYLWLAAGES
-219 CSARSRI
+219 SARSSI
-226 EWLGSERV
+226 EWLGSERIK
-234 NTIERC
+234 TTQRR
-240 AEKVRVSLPVQ
+240 AEKVRVSLPVH
-251 ALAQLTAHQGAQAS
+251 ALTQLTEHKGAQAS

-287 GQAQQTVFA
+287 GKTQQTVFA
-296 PQQVVQRHHELNG
+296 PKQVVQRHHELNG
-309 SAVQSGLLRLAINA
+309 SAVQSGLLRLT
-323 DHPHQAALL
+323 L
-332 DEVIQQWRRADSH
+332 DTANQPRKTLFDNVENQWRAGESNAC
-345 VSSLTKPDDLA
+345 SLANPDDLA

-366 VHLRLH
+366 VHLRLGK
-372 QVQAETVR
+372 VQTETVR
-380 FAPLHS
+380 LAPLHC
-386 DFDLILAL
+386 DFDLVLAL

-406 TTGERV
+406 TTGERL

-417 GWLLEQFTASLGDER
+417 GWLLEQFTASLGHDINIAVTTTPTE
-432 MMPFSGAPSIEAPVI
+432 
-447 SVADDAYP
+447 SVVNEFTP
-455 PRGERE
+455 QRGERE
-461 RMATLIADAFGAALN
+461 RIAALIAEAFGAALSRAN
-476 HADFSIHDDFFDFG
+476 FSIHDDFFDFG

-534 SLPVQV
+534 SLPVQAS
-540 QNEVQ
+540 NDVQ

-598 RRHSVLRTRFVT
+598 RRHSVLRTRFVIEGDT
-610 EDDIVEQHVVPEA
+610 VEQHVVPEA

-632 RSEET
+632 RSEDT
-637 GPVERQTALNQAAS
+637 GNVERQTALNQEAS
-651 HVFDLSRELPVRLR
+651 HVFDLSRELPVRLC
-665 FVRDVSSGQQYLSFL
+665 FVRDPNSGLQYLSFL

-689 SVNVLMDDLREAY
+689 SVNVLMDDLCEAY

-707 GSSPQWRAQPL
+707 GSTPQWRAQPL

-723 AARQHEQGFDASH
+723 AARQHERGFDESH

-749 DAPLLPTLQN
+749 DAPLLPELQN

-772 EFKLEPG
+772 EFKLDTN
-779 VAQGL
+779 VALGL

-803 SLALKQLGAPNKLIV
+803 SLALKKLGAPSQLIV

-826 DAAFFDTV
+826 DAEFFDTV

-846 FDRAESVG
+846 FDRAESVA

-904 LHGELVSAQQAVR
+904 LHGELMSAQQAVR

-940 VGGEDRVRVLM
+940 VGGDDRVRVLM
-951 SYRSDQYGDAQVN
+951 SYRSDQYGDTQVK
-964 TLTEATQRMLARF
+964 TLTETTQRMLARF
-977 AEPNAEHTAL
+977 AEPNAEQTL
-987 SELIKAHN
+987 LCELVNA

>member
-1 MNEHNAFATLPAEA
+1 MSEYHSFAPQRPADNAAQPHQL
-15 GTSHPVSEF
+15 SEF

-38 THQGLSAFRLRLNA
+38 SHQWLSAFRLS
-52 NHGDGHD
+52 
-59 GDVNLAALLD
+59 GDVHLSLLLEALESM
-69 ALHAVLQSMPNL
+69 LQSLPDLNV
-81 DARYQLND
+81 RYQLND
-89 EFELVKSQHASLRQR
+89 EFELLKLFSSSPGQR
-104 VKLVQVASR
+104 VELVQVADR
-113 SEAQQMLLHW
+113 TEAVQHLLNW
-123 QNERMDLAS
+123 QNERIDLAF

-142 GDELILAVR
+142 GDELILAAR
-151 HHRILARSVNWQ
+151 HHRILAHNINWQ
-163 TLLGTLNRFYQGD
+163 TLLNSLSSFYQGE
-176 LHQGALNIDEWTAPL
+176 LNAEAWT
-191 QAELPL
+191 QSQQTELPL
-197 AHPLYAREQPLN
+197 AHPLYSREQPVN
-209 AAYHWLAAGV
+209 AAYLWLAAGEN
-219 CSARSRI
+219 SARSSI
-226 EWLGSERV
+226 EWLGSERIK
-234 NTIERC
+234 TTQRR
-240 AEKVRVSLPVQ
+240 AEKVRVSLPVHV
-251 ALAQLTAHQGAQAS
+251 LTQLTEHKGAQAS

-287 GQAQQTVFA
+287 GKMQQTVFA
-296 PQQVVQRHHELNG
+296 PKQVVQRHHELNG
-309 SAVQSGLLRLAINA
+309 SAVQSGLLRLT
-323 DHPHQAALL
+323 L
-332 DEVIQQWRRADSH
+332 DTASQPRKTLFDNVENQWRAGESNACG
-345 VSSLTKPDDLA
+345 LANPDDLA
-356 ILVTWSVDPA
+356 ILVSWSVDPA
-366 VHLRLH
+366 VHLRLGK
-372 QVQAETVR
+372 VQTETVR
-380 FAPLHS
+380 LAPLHC
-386 DFDLILAL
+386 DFDLVLAL

-406 TTGERV
+406 TTGERL

-417 GWLLEQFTASLGDER
+417 GWLLEQFTASLGHDINIAVTTT
-432 MMPFSGAPSIEAPVI
+432 PIE
-447 SVADDAYP
+447 SVVNELTP
-455 PRGERE
+455 QRGERE
-461 RMATLIADAFGAALN
+461 RIAALIAEAFGAALN

-504 TEHQVE
+504 TEQQVE

-598 RRHSVLRTRFVT
+598 RRHSVLRTRFVIEGDT
-610 EDDIVEQHVVPEA
+610 VEQHVVPEA

-637 GPVERQTALNQAAS
+637 GPVDRQTALNQEAS

-665 FVRDVSSGQQYLSFL
+665 FVRDPNSGLQYLSFL

-707 GSSPQWRAQPL
+707 GSTPQWRAQPL

-723 AARQHEQGFDASH
+723 AARQHERGFDESH

-744 EGVPL
+744 DGVPL
-749 DAPLLPTLQN
+749 NAPLLPELQN

-772 EFKLEPG
+772 EFKLDTN
-779 VAQGL
+779 VALGL

-803 SLALKQLGAPNKLIV
+803 SLALKKLGAPSQLIV

-826 DAAFFDTV
+826 DAEFFDTV

-846 FDRAESVG
+846 FDRAESVA

-951 SYRSDQYGDAQVN
+951 SYRSDQYGDAQVK
-964 TLTEATQRMLARF
+964 TLTETTQRMLARF
-977 AEPNAEHTAL
+977 AEPNAEQTL
-987 SELIKAHN
+987 LCELVNA

>member
-1 MNEHNAFATLPAEA
+1 MSEYHSFAPQRPADSA
-15 GTSHPVSEF
+15 AQPDQLSEF

-38 THQGLSAFRLRLNA
+38 SHQWLSAFRLS
-52 NHGDGHD
+52 
-59 GDVNLAALLD
+59 GDVHLSLLLEALESM
-69 ALHAVLQSMPNL
+69 LQSLPDLNV
-81 DARYQLND
+81 RYQLND
-89 EFELVKSQHASLRQR
+89 EFDLIKLFSTSPGQR
-104 VKLVQVASR
+104 VELVQVADR
-113 SEAQQMLLHW
+113 TEAVQHLLNW
-123 QNERMDLAS
+123 QNERIDLAF

-142 GDELILAVR
+142 GDELILAAS
-151 HHRILARSVNWQ
+151 HHRILAHNINWQ
-163 TLLGTLNRFYQGD
+163 TLLNSLSSFYQGE
-176 LHQGALNIDEWTAPL
+176 LNAEAWTQSHQT
-191 QAELPL
+191 ELPL
-197 AHPLYAREQPLN
+197 AHPLYSREQPLN
-209 AAYHWLAAGV
+209 SAYLWLAAGES
-219 CSARSRI
+219 SARSSI
-226 EWLGSERV
+226 EWLGSERIK
-234 NTIERC
+234 TTQRR
-240 AEKVRVSLPVQ
+240 AEKVRVSLPVH
-251 ALAQLTAHQGAQAS
+251 ALTQLTEHKGAQAS

-287 GQAQQTVFA
+287 GKTQQTVFA
-296 PQQVVQRHHELNG
+296 PKQVVQRHHELNG
-309 SAVQSGLLRLAINA
+309 SVVQSGLLRLT
-323 DHPHQAALL
+323 L
-332 DEVIQQWRRADSH
+332 DTANQPRKTLFDNVENQWRVGESNACG
-345 VSSLTKPDDLA
+345 LANPDDLA

-366 VHLRLH
+366 VHLRLGK
-372 QVQAETVR
+372 VQTETVR
-380 FAPLHS
+380 LAPLHC
-386 DFDLILAL
+386 DFDLVLAL

-406 TTGERV
+406 TTGERL

-417 GWLLEQFTASLGDER
+417 GWLLEQFTASLGHDINIAVTTTPTE
-432 MMPFSGAPSIEAPVI
+432 
-447 SVADDAYP
+447 SVVNELTP
-455 PRGERE
+455 QRGERE
-461 RMATLIADAFGAALN
+461 RIAALIAEAFGAALN
-476 HADFSIHDDFFDFG
+476 RVNFSIHDDFFDFG

-527 HAISHSN
+527 HAISHSH
-534 SLPVQV
+534 SLPVQA

-598 RRHSVLRTRFVT
+598 RRHSVLRTRFVIEGDT
-610 EDDIVEQHVVPEA
+610 VEQHVVPEA

-632 RSEET
+632 RSEDT
-637 GPVERQTALNQAAS
+637 GNVERQTALNQEAS

-665 FVRDVSSGQQYLSFL
+665 FVRDPNSGLQYLSFL

-702 QARAS
+702 QVRAS
-707 GSSPQWRAQPL
+707 GSTPQWRAQPL

-723 AARQHEQGFDASH
+723 AARQHERGFDESH

-749 DAPLLPTLQN
+749 DAPLLPELQN

-772 EFKLEPG
+772 EFKLDTN
-779 VAQGL
+779 VALGL

-803 SLALKQLGAPNKLIV
+803 SLALKKLGAPSQLIV

-826 DAAFFDTV
+826 DAEFFDTV

-977 AEPNAEHTAL
+977 AEPNAEQTL
-987 SELIKAHN
+987 LCELVNA

>member
-1 MNEHNAFATLPAEA
+1 MSEYHSFAPQRPADSA
-15 GTSHPVSEF
+15 AQPYQLSEF

-38 THQGLSAFRLRLNA
+38 SHQWLSAFRLS
-52 NHGDGHD
+52 
-59 GDVNLAALLD
+59 GDVHLSLLLEALESM
-69 ALHAVLQSMPNL
+69 LQSLPDLNV
-81 DARYQLND
+81 RYQLND
-89 EFELVKSQHASLRQR
+89 EFELIKLFSTSPGQR
-104 VKLVQVASR
+104 VELVQVADR
-113 SEAQQMLLHW
+113 TEAVQHLLNW
-123 QNERMDLAS
+123 QNERIDLAF

-142 GDELILAVR
+142 GDELILAAR
-151 HHRILARSVNWQ
+151 HHRILAHNINWQ
-163 TLLGTLNRFYQGD
+163 TLLNSLSSFYQGE
-176 LHQGALNIDEWTAPL
+176 LNAEAWTQSHQT
-191 QAELPL
+191 ELPL
-197 AHPLYAREQPLN
+197 AHPLYSREQPLN
-209 AAYHWLAAGV
+209 SAYLWLAAGESSV
-219 CSARSRI
+219 RSI
-226 EWLGSERV
+226 EWLGSERIK
-234 NTIERC
+234 TTQRR
-240 AEKVRVSLPVQ
+240 AEKVRVSLPVH
-251 ALAQLTAHQGAQAS
+251 ALTQLTEHKGAQAS

-287 GQAQQTVFA
+287 GKTQQTVFA
-296 PQQVVQRHHELNG
+296 PKQVVQRHHELNG
-309 SAVQSGLLRLAINA
+309 SVVQSGLLRLT
-323 DHPHQAALL
+323 L
-332 DEVIQQWRRADSH
+332 DTANQPRKTLFDNVENQWRVGESNACGL
-345 VSSLTKPDDLA
+345 VNPDDLA

-366 VHLRLH
+366 VHLRLGK
-372 QVQAETVR
+372 VQTETVR
-380 FAPLHS
+380 LAPLHC
-386 DFDLILAL
+386 DFDLVLAL

-406 TTGERV
+406 TTGERL

-417 GWLLEQFTASLGDER
+417 GWLLEQFTASLGHDINIAVTTTPTE
-432 MMPFSGAPSIEAPVI
+432 
-447 SVADDAYP
+447 SVVNELTP
-455 PRGERE
+455 QRGERE
-461 RMATLIADAFGAALN
+461 RIAALIAEAFGAALN
-476 HADFSIHDDFFDFG
+476 RVNFSIHDDFFDFG

-527 HAISHSN
+527 HAISHSH
-534 SLPVQV
+534 SLPVQA

-610 EDDIVEQHVVPEA
+610 EGDTVEQHVVPEA

-632 RSEET
+632 RSEDT
-637 GPVERQTALNQAAS
+637 GNVERQTALNQEAS

-665 FVRDVSSGQQYLSFL
+665 FVRDPNSGLQYLSFL

-702 QARAS
+702 QVRAS
-707 GSSPQWRAQPL
+707 GSTPQWRAQPL

-723 AARQHEQGFDASH
+723 AARQHERGFDESH

-749 DAPLLPTLQN
+749 DAPLLPELQN

-772 EFKLEPG
+772 EFKLDTN
-779 VAQGL
+779 VALGL

-803 SLALKQLGAPNKLIV
+803 SLALKKLGAPSQLIV

-826 DAAFFDTV
+826 DAEFFDTV

-846 FDRAESVG
+846 FDRAESVA

-951 SYRSDQYGDAQVN
+951 SYRSDQYGDAQVK
-964 TLTEATQRMLARF
+964 TLTETTQRMLARF
-977 AEPNAEHTAL
+977 AEPNAEQTL
-987 SELIKAHN
+987 LCELVNA

>member
-1 MNEHNAFATLPAEA
+1 MSEYHSFAPQRSADSAAQPHQL
-15 GTSHPVSEF
+15 SEF

-38 THQGLSAFRLRLNA
+38 SHQWLSAFRLS
-52 NHGDGHD
+52 
-59 GDVNLAALLD
+59 GDVHLSLLLEALESM
-69 ALHAVLQSMPNL
+69 LQSLPDLNV
-81 DARYQLND
+81 RYQLND
-89 EFELVKSQHASLRQR
+89 EFDLIKLFSTSPGQR
-104 VKLVQVASR
+104 VELVQVADR
-113 SEAQQMLLHW
+113 TEAVQHLLNW
-123 QNERMDLAS
+123 QNERIDLAF

-142 GDELILAVR
+142 GDELILAAR
-151 HHRILARSVNWQ
+151 HHRILAHNINWQ
-163 TLLGTLNRFYQGD
+163 TLLNSLSSFYQGE
-176 LHQGALNIDEWTAPL
+176 LNAEAWTQSHQT
-191 QAELPL
+191 ELPL
-197 AHPLYAREQPLN
+197 AHPLYSREQPLN
-209 AAYHWLAAGV
+209 SAYLWLAAGES
-219 CSARSRI
+219 SARSSI
-226 EWLGSERV
+226 EWLGSERIKS
-234 NTIERC
+234 TLRR
-240 AEKVRVSLPVQ
+240 AEKVRVSLPVH
-251 ALAQLTAHQGAQAS
+251 ALTQLTEHKGAQAS

-287 GQAQQTVFA
+287 GKTQQTAFA
-296 PQQVVQRHHELNG
+296 PKQVVQRHHELNG
-309 SAVQSGLLRLAINA
+309 SVVQSGLLRLT
-323 DHPHQAALL
+323 L
-332 DEVIQQWRRADSH
+332 DTVNQPRKTLFDNVENQWRVGESNACG
-345 VSSLTKPDDLA
+345 LANPDDLA

-366 VHLRLH
+366 VHLRLGK
-372 QVQAETVR
+372 VQTETVR
-380 FAPLHS
+380 LAPLHC
-386 DFDLILAL
+386 DFDLVLAL

-406 TTGERV
+406 TTGERL

-417 GWLLEQFTASLGDER
+417 GWLLEQFTASLGHDINIAVTTTPTE
-432 MMPFSGAPSIEAPVI
+432 
-447 SVADDAYP
+447 SVVNELTP
-455 PRGERE
+455 QRGERE
-461 RMATLIADAFGAALN
+461 RIAALIAEAFGAALN
-476 HADFSIHDDFFDFG
+476 RANFSIHDDFFDFG

-527 HAISHSN
+527 YAISHSH
-534 SLPVQV
+534 SFPVQA

-610 EDDIVEQHVVPEA
+610 EGDTVEQHVVPEA

-632 RSEET
+632 RSEDT
-637 GPVERQTALNQAAS
+637 GNVERQTALNQEAS

-665 FVRDVSSGQQYLSFL
+665 FVRDPNSGLQYLSFL

-702 QARAS
+702 QVRAS
-707 GSSPQWRAQPL
+707 GSTPQWRAQPL

-723 AARQHEQGFDASH
+723 AARQHERGFEESH

-744 EGVPL
+744 DGVPL
-749 DAPLLPTLQN
+749 NAPLLPELQN

-772 EFKLEPG
+772 EFKLDTN
-779 VAQGL
+779 VALGL

-803 SLALKQLGAPNKLIV
+803 SLALKKLGAPSQLIV

-826 DAAFFDTV
+826 DAEFFDTV

-846 FDRAESVG
+846 FDRAESVA

-951 SYRSDQYGDAQVN
+951 SYRSDQYGDTQVK
-964 TLTEATQRMLARF
+964 TLTETTQRMLARF
-977 AEPNAEHTAL
+977 AEPNAEQTL
-987 SELIKAHN
+987 LCELVNA

>member
-1 MNEHNAFATLPAEA
+1 MSEYHSFAPQRSADSAAQPHQL
-15 GTSHPVSEF
+15 SEF

-38 THQGLSAFRLRLNA
+38 SHQWLSAFRLS
-52 NHGDGHD
+52 
-59 GDVNLAALLD
+59 GDVHLSLLFEALESM
-69 ALHAVLQSMPNL
+69 LQSLPYLNV
-81 DARYQLND
+81 RYQLND
-89 EFELVKSQHASLRQR
+89 EFELIKLFSTSPGQR
-104 VKLVQVASR
+104 VELVQVADR
-113 SEAQQMLLHW
+113 TEAVQHLLNW
-123 QNERMDLAS
+123 QNERIDLAF

-142 GDELILAVR
+142 GDELILAAR
-151 HHRILARSVNWQ
+151 HHRILAHNINWQ
-163 TLLGTLNRFYQGD
+163 TLLNSLSSFYQGE
-176 LHQGALNIDEWTAPL
+176 LNAEAWTQSHQT
-191 QAELPL
+191 ELPL
-197 AHPLYAREQPLN
+197 AHPLYSREQPLN
-209 AAYHWLAAGV
+209 SAYLWLAAGES
-219 CSARSRI
+219 SARSSI
-226 EWLGSERV
+226 EWLGSERIK
-234 NTIERC
+234 TTQRR
-240 AEKVRVSLPVQ
+240 AEKVRVSLPVH
-251 ALAQLTAHQGAQAS
+251 ALTQLTEHKGAQAS

-287 GQAQQTVFA
+287 GKTQQTAFA
-296 PQQVVQRHHELNG
+296 PKQVVQRHHELNG
-309 SAVQSGLLRLAINA
+309 SVVQSGLLRLT
-323 DHPHQAALL
+323 L
-332 DEVIQQWRRADSH
+332 DTANQPRKTLFDNVENQWRVGESNACG
-345 VSSLTKPDDLA
+345 LANPDDLA

-366 VHLRLH
+366 VHLRLGK
-372 QVQAETVR
+372 VQTETVR
-380 FAPLHS
+380 LAPLHC
-386 DFDLILAL
+386 DFDLVLAL

-417 GWLLEQFTASLGDER
+417 GWLLEQFTASLGHDINIAVTTTPTE
-432 MMPFSGAPSIEAPVI
+432 
-447 SVADDAYP
+447 SVVNELTP
-455 PRGERE
+455 QRGERE
-461 RMATLIADAFGAALN
+461 RIAALIAEAFGAALN
-476 HADFSIHDDFFDFG
+476 RVNFSIHDDFFDFG

-527 HAISHSN
+527 HAISHSH
-534 SLPVQV
+534 SLPVQA

-610 EDDIVEQHVVPEA
+610 EGDTVEQHVVPEA

-632 RSEET
+632 RSEDT
-637 GPVERQTALNQAAS
+637 GNVERQTALNQEAS

-665 FVRDVSSGQQYLSFL
+665 FVRDPNSGLQYLSFL

-707 GSSPQWRAQPL
+707 GSTPQWRAQPL

-723 AARQHEQGFDASH
+723 AARQHQQGFDESH

-749 DAPLLPTLQN
+749 DAPLLPELQN

-772 EFKLEPG
+772 EFKLDTN
-779 VAQGL
+779 VALGL

-803 SLALKQLGAPNKLIV
+803 SLALKKLGAPSQLIV

-826 DAAFFDTV
+826 DAEFFDTV

-846 FDRAESVG
+846 FDRAESVA

-951 SYRSDQYGDAQVN
+951 SYRSDQYGDTQVK
-964 TLTEATQRMLARF
+964 TLTETTQRMLARF
-977 AEPNAEHTAL
+977 AEPNAEQTL
-987 SELIKAHN
+987 LCELVNA

>member
-1 MNEHNAFATLPAEA
+1 MSEYHSFAPQRPADSA
-15 GTSHPVSEF
+15 AQPYQLSEF

-38 THQGLSAFRLRLNA
+38 SHQWLSAFRLS
-52 NHGDGHD
+52 
-59 GDVNLAALLD
+59 GDVHLSLLLEALESM
-69 ALHAVLQSMPNL
+69 LQSLPDLNV
-81 DARYQLND
+81 RYQLND
-89 EFELVKSQHASLRQR
+89 EFDLIKLFSTSPGQR
-104 VKLVQVASR
+104 VELVQVADR
-113 SEAQQMLLHW
+113 TEAVQHLLNW
-123 QNERMDLAS
+123 QNERIDLAF

-142 GDELILAVR
+142 GDELILAAR
-151 HHRILARSVNWQ
+151 HHRILAHNINWQ
-163 TLLGTLNRFYQGD
+163 TLLNSLSSFYQGE
-176 LHQGALNIDEWTAPL
+176 LNAEAWTQSHQT
-191 QAELPL
+191 ELPL
-197 AHPLYAREQPLN
+197 AHPLYSREQPLN
-209 AAYHWLAAGV
+209 SAYLWLAAGES
-219 CSARSRI
+219 SAHSSI
-226 EWLGSERV
+226 EWLGSERIKS
-234 NTIERC
+234 TQRR
-240 AEKVRVSLPVQ
+240 AEKVRVSLPVH
-251 ALAQLTAHQGAQAS
+251 ALTQLTEHKGAQAS
-265 LDHGVMLCAAVTEF
+265 LEHGVMLCAAVTEF

-287 GQAQQTVFA
+287 GKTQQTAFA
-296 PQQVVQRHHELNG
+296 PKQVVQRHHELNG
-309 SAVQSGLLRLAINA
+309 SVVQSGLLRLT
-323 DHPHQAALL
+323 L
-332 DEVIQQWRRADSH
+332 DTANQPRKTLFDNVENQWRVGESNACG
-345 VSSLTKPDDLA
+345 LANPDDLA

-366 VHLRLH
+366 VHLRLGK
-372 QVQAETVR
+372 VQTETVR
-380 FAPLHS
+380 LAPLHC
-386 DFDLILAL
+386 DFDLVLAL

-406 TTGERV
+406 TTGERL

-417 GWLLEQFTASLGDER
+417 GWLLEQFTASLGHDINIAVTTTPTE
-432 MMPFSGAPSIEAPVI
+432 
-447 SVADDAYP
+447 SVVNELTP
-455 PRGERE
+455 QRGERE
-461 RMATLIADAFGAALN
+461 RIASLIAEAFGAALN
-476 HADFSIHDDFFDFG
+476 RANFSIHDDFFDFG

-527 HAISHSN
+527 HAISHSH
-534 SLPVQV
+534 SLPVQA

-598 RRHSVLRTRFVT
+598 RRHSVLRTRFVIEGDT
-610 EDDIVEQHVVPEA
+610 VEQHVVPEA

-632 RSEET
+632 RSEDT
-637 GPVERQTALNQAAS
+637 GNVERQTALNQEAS

-665 FVRDVSSGQQYLSFL
+665 FVRDPNSGLQYLSFL

-707 GSSPQWRAQPL
+707 GSTPQWRAQPL

-723 AARQHEQGFDASH
+723 AARQHQQGFDESH

-749 DAPLLPTLQN
+749 DAPLLPELQN

-772 EFKLEPG
+772 EFKLDTN
-779 VAQGL
+779 VALGL

-803 SLALKQLGAPNKLIV
+803 SLALKKLGAPSQLIV

-826 DAAFFDTV
+826 DAEFFDTV

-846 FDRAESVG
+846 FDRAESVA

-951 SYRSDQYGDAQVN
+951 SYRSDQYGDTQVK
-964 TLTEATQRMLARF
+964 TLTETTQRMLARF
-977 AEPNAEHTAL
+977 AEPNAEQTL
-987 SELIKAHN
+987 LCELVNA

>member
-1 MNEHNAFATLPAEA
+1 MSEYHSFAPQRPADNAAQPHQL
-15 GTSHPVSEF
+15 SEF

-38 THQGLSAFRLRLNA
+38 SHQWLSAYRLS
-52 NHGDGHD
+52 
-59 GDVNLAALLD
+59 GDVHLSLLLEALESM
-69 ALHAVLQSMPNL
+69 LQSLPDLNV
-81 DARYQLND
+81 RYQLND
-89 EFELVKSQHASLRQR
+89 EFELLKLFSSSPGQR
-104 VKLVQVASR
+104 VELVQVADR
-113 SEAQQMLLHW
+113 TEAVQHLLNW
-123 QNERMDLAS
+123 QNERIDLAF

-142 GDELILAVR
+142 GDELILAAR
-151 HHRILARSVNWQ
+151 HHRILAHNINWQ
-163 TLLGTLNRFYQGD
+163 TLLNSLSSFYQGE
-176 LHQGALNIDEWTAPL
+176 LNAEAWT
-191 QAELPL
+191 QSQQTELPL
-197 AHPLYAREQPLN
+197 AHPLYSREQPVN
-209 AAYHWLAAGV
+209 AAYLWLAAGES
-219 CSARSRI
+219 SARSSI
-226 EWLGSERV
+226 EWLGSERIK
-234 NTIERC
+234 TTQRR
-240 AEKVRVSLPVQ
+240 AEKVRVSLPVH
-251 ALAQLTAHQGAQAS
+251 ALTQLTEHKGAQAS

-296 PQQVVQRHHELNG
+296 PKQVVQRHHELNG
-309 SAVQSGLLRLAINA
+309 SAVQSGLLRLT
-323 DHPHQAALL
+323 L
-332 DEVIQQWRRADSH
+332 DTANQPRKTLFDNVENQWRVAESNACG
-345 VSSLTKPDDLA
+345 LANPDDLA

-366 VHLRLH
+366 VHLRLGK
-372 QVQAETVR
+372 VQTETVR
-380 FAPLHS
+380 LAPLHC
-386 DFDLILAL
+386 DFDLVLAL

-406 TTGERV
+406 TTGERL

-417 GWLLEQFTASLGDER
+417 GWLLEQFTASLGHDINIAVTTT
-432 MMPFSGAPSIEAPVI
+432 PIE
-447 SVADDAYP
+447 SVVNELTP
-455 PRGERE
+455 QRGERE
-461 RMATLIADAFGAALN
+461 RVATLIADAFGAALN
-476 HADFSIHDDFFDFG
+476 HDDFSIHDDFFDFG

-518 QPTAWGLAE
+518 QPTGWGLAE

-534 SLPVQV
+534 SLPVQAS
-540 QNEVQ
+540 NDVQ

-598 RRHSVLRTRFVT
+598 RRHSVLRTRFVIEGDT
-610 EDDIVEQHVVPEA
+610 VEQHVVPEA

-632 RSEET
+632 RSEDT
-637 GPVERQTALNQAAS
+637 GNVERQTALNQEAS
-651 HVFDLSRELPVRLR
+651 HVFDLSRELPVRLC
-665 FVRDVSSGQQYLSFL
+665 FVRDPNSGLQYLSFL

-689 SVNVLMDDLREAY
+689 SVNVLMDDLCEAY

-707 GSSPQWRAQPL
+707 GSTPQWRAQPL

-723 AARQHEQGFDASH
+723 AARQHERGFDESH

-749 DAPLLPTLQN
+749 DAPLLPELQN

-772 EFKLEPG
+772 EFKLDTN
-779 VAQGL
+779 VALGL

-803 SLALKQLGAPNKLIV
+803 SLALKKLGAPSQLIV

-826 DAAFFDTV
+826 DAEFFDTV

-846 FDRAESVG
+846 FDRAESVA

-904 LHGELVSAQQAVR
+904 LHGELMSAQQAVR

-951 SYRSDQYGDAQVN
+951 SYRSDQYGDTQVK
-964 TLTEATQRMLARF
+964 TLTETTQRMLARF
-977 AEPNAEHTAL
+977 AEPNAEQTL
-987 SELIKAHN
+987 LCELVNA

>member
-1 MNEHNAFATLPAEA
+1 MSEYHSFAPQRPADSA
-15 GTSHPVSEF
+15 AQPDQLSEF

-38 THQGLSAFRLRLNA
+38 SHQWLSAFRLS
-52 NHGDGHD
+52 
-59 GDVNLAALLD
+59 GDVHLSLLLEALESM
-69 ALHAVLQSMPNL
+69 LQSLPDLNV
-81 DARYQLND
+81 RYQLND
-89 EFELVKSQHASLRQR
+89 EFELIKLFSTSPGQR
-104 VKLVQVASR
+104 VELVQVADR
-113 SEAQQMLLHW
+113 TEAVQHLLNW
-123 QNERMDLAS
+123 QNERIDLAF

-142 GDELILAVR
+142 GDELILAAR
-151 HHRILARSVNWQ
+151 HHRILAHNINWQ
-163 TLLGTLNRFYQGD
+163 TLLNSLSSFYQGE
-176 LHQGALNIDEWTAPL
+176 LNAEAWTQSHQT
-191 QAELPL
+191 ELPL
-197 AHPLYAREQPLN
+197 AHPLYSREQPLN
-209 AAYHWLAAGV
+209 SAYLWLAAGES
-219 CSARSRI
+219 SARSSI
-226 EWLGSERV
+226 EWLGSERIK
-234 NTIERC
+234 TTQRR
-240 AEKVRVSLPVQ
+240 AEKVRASLPVH
-251 ALAQLTAHQGAQAS
+251 ALTQLTEHKGAQAS

-287 GQAQQTVFA
+287 GKTQQTVFG
-296 PQQVVQRHHELNG
+296 PKQVVQRHHELNG
-309 SAVQSGLLRLAINA
+309 SVVQSGLLRLT
-323 DHPHQAALL
+323 L
-332 DEVIQQWRRADSH
+332 DTANQPRKTLFDNVENQWRVGESNACG
-345 VSSLTKPDDLA
+345 LANPDDLA

-366 VHLRLH
+366 VHLRLGK
-372 QVQAETVR
+372 VQTETVR
-380 FAPLHS
+380 LAPLHC
-386 DFDLILAL
+386 DFDLVLAL

-406 TTGERV
+406 TTGERL

-417 GWLLEQFTASLGDER
+417 GWLLEQFTASLGHDINIAVTTTPTE
-432 MMPFSGAPSIEAPVI
+432 
-447 SVADDAYP
+447 SVVNELTP
-455 PRGERE
+455 QRGERE
-461 RMATLIADAFGAALN
+461 RIAALIAEAFGAALN
-476 HADFSIHDDFFDFG
+476 RANFSIHDDFFDFG

-527 HAISHSN
+527 HAISHSH
-534 SLPVQV
+534 SLPVQA

-598 RRHSVLRTRFVT
+598 RRHSVLRTLFVT
-610 EDDIVEQHVVPEA
+610 EGDTVEQHVVPEA

-632 RSEET
+632 RSEDT
-637 GPVERQTALNQAAS
+637 CNVERQTALNQEAS

-665 FVRDVSSGQQYLSFL
+665 FVRDPNSALQYLSFL

-707 GSSPQWRAQPL
+707 GSTPQWRAQPL

-723 AARQHEQGFDASH
+723 AARQHERGFDESH

-744 EGVPL
+744 DGVPL
-749 DAPLLPTLQN
+749 NAPLLPELQN
-759 QPDAEPS
+759 QPNAEPS

-772 EFKLEPG
+772 EFKLDTN
-779 VAQGL
+779 VALGL

-803 SLALKQLGAPNKLIV
+803 SLALKKLGAPSQLIV

-826 DAAFFDTV
+826 DAEFFDTV

-846 FDRAESVG
+846 FDRAESVA

-951 SYRSDQYGDAQVN
+951 SYRSDQYGDTQVK
-964 TLTEATQRMLARF
+964 TLTETTQRMLARF
-977 AEPNAEHTAL
+977 AEPNAEQTL
-987 SELIKAHN
+987 LCELVNA

>member
-1 MNEHNAFATLPAEA
+1 MSEYHSFAPQRSADSAAQPHQL
-15 GTSHPVSEF
+15 SEF

-38 THQGLSAFRLRLNA
+38 SHQWLSAFRLS
-52 NHGDGHD
+52 
-59 GDVNLAALLD
+59 GDVHLSLLLEALESM
-69 ALHAVLQSMPNL
+69 LQSLPDLNV
-81 DARYQLND
+81 RYQLND
-89 EFELVKSQHASLRQR
+89 EFDLIKLFSTSPGQR
-104 VKLVQVASR
+104 VELVQVADR
-113 SEAQQMLLHW
+113 TEAVQHLLNW
-123 QNERMDLAS
+123 QNERIDLAF

-142 GDELILAVR
+142 GDELILAAR
-151 HHRILARSVNWQ
+151 HHRILAHNINWQ
-163 TLLGTLNRFYQGD
+163 TLLNSLSSFYQGE
-176 LHQGALNIDEWTAPL
+176 LNAEAWTQSHQT
-191 QAELPL
+191 ELPL
-197 AHPLYAREQPLN
+197 AHPLYSREQPLN
-209 AAYHWLAAGV
+209 SAYLWLAAGES
-219 CSARSRI
+219 SARSSI
-226 EWLGSERV
+226 EWLGSERIK
-234 NTIERC
+234 TTQRR
-240 AEKVRVSLPVQ
+240 AEKVRVSLPVH
-251 ALAQLTAHQGAQAS
+251 ALTQLTEHKGAQAS

-287 GQAQQTVFA
+287 GKTQQTVFA
-296 PQQVVQRHHELNG
+296 PKQVVQRHHELNG
-309 SAVQSGLLRLAINA
+309 SVVQSGLLRLT
-323 DHPHQAALL
+323 L
-332 DEVIQQWRRADSH
+332 DTANQPRKTLFDNVENQWRVGESNACG
-345 VSSLTKPDDLA
+345 LANPDDLA

-366 VHLRLH
+366 VHLRLGK
-372 QVQAETVR
+372 VQTETVR
-380 FAPLHS
+380 LAPLHC
-386 DFDLILAL
+386 DFDLVLAL

-406 TTGERV
+406 TTGERL

-417 GWLLEQFTASLGDER
+417 GWLLEQFTASLGHDINIAVTTTPTE
-432 MMPFSGAPSIEAPVI
+432 
-447 SVADDAYP
+447 SVVNELTP
-455 PRGERE
+455 QRGERE
-461 RMATLIADAFGAALN
+461 RIAALIAEAFGAALN
-476 HADFSIHDDFFDFG
+476 RVNLSIHDDFFDFG

-527 HAISHSN
+527 YAISHSH
-534 SLPVQV
+534 SFPVQA

-610 EDDIVEQHVVPEA
+610 EGDTVEQHVVPEA

-632 RSEET
+632 RSEDT
-637 GPVERQTALNQAAS
+637 GNVERQTALNQEAS

-665 FVRDVSSGQQYLSFL
+665 FVRDPNSGLQYLSFL

-702 QARAS
+702 QVRAS
-707 GSSPQWRAQPL
+707 GSTPQWRAQPL

-723 AARQHEQGFDASH
+723 AARQHERGFDESH

-749 DAPLLPTLQN
+749 DAPLLPELQN

-772 EFKLEPG
+772 EFKLDTN
-779 VAQGL
+779 VALGL

-803 SLALKQLGAPNKLIV
+803 SLALKKLGAPSQLVV

-826 DAAFFDTV
+826 DAEFFDTV

-846 FDRAESVG
+846 FDRAESVA

-883 GERTDKHH
+883 GERTAKHH

-951 SYRSDQYGDAQVN
+951 SYRSDQYGDAQVK
-964 TLTEATQRMLARF
+964 TLTETTQRMLARF
-977 AEPNAEHTAL
+977 AEPNAEQTL
-987 SELIKAHN
+987 LCELVNA

>member
-1 MNEHNAFATLPAEA
+1 MSEYHSFAPQRPADSA
-15 GTSHPVSEF
+15 PQQRQLSEF

-38 THQGLSAFRLRLNA
+38 SHQWLSAFRLS
-52 NHGDGHD
+52 
-59 GDVNLAALLD
+59 GDVHLSLLLEALESM
-69 ALHAVLQSMPNL
+69 LQSLPDLNV
-81 DARYQLND
+81 RYLLND
-89 EFELVKSQHASLRQR
+89 EFELIKLFSTSPGQR
-104 VKLVQVASR
+104 VELVQVADR
-113 SEAQQMLLHW
+113 TEAVQHLLNW
-123 QNERMDLAS
+123 QNERIDLAF

-142 GDELILAVR
+142 GDELILAAR
-151 HHRILARSVNWQ
+151 HHRILAHNINWQ
-163 TLLGTLNRFYQGD
+163 TLLSSLSSFYQGE
-176 LHQGALNIDEWTAPL
+176 LNAEAWTQSHQT
-191 QAELPL
+191 ELSL
-197 AHPLYAREQPLN
+197 AHPLYSREQPLN
-209 AAYHWLAAGV
+209 SAYLWLAAGES
-219 CSARSRI
+219 SARSSI
-226 EWLGSERV
+226 EWLGSERIK
-234 NTIERC
+234 TTQRR
-240 AEKVRVSLPVQ
+240 AEKVLVSLPVH
-251 ALAQLTAHQGAQAS
+251 ALTQLTEHKGAQAS

-287 GQAQQTVFA
+287 GKTQQTVFA
-296 PQQVVQRHHELNG
+296 PKQEVQRHHELNG
-309 SAVQSGLLRLAINA
+309 SVVQSGLLRLT
-323 DHPHQAALL
+323 L
-332 DEVIQQWRRADSH
+332 DTANQPRKTLFDNVENQWRVGESNACG
-345 VSSLTKPDDLA
+345 LANPDDLA

-366 VHLRLH
+366 VHLRLGK
-372 QVQAETVR
+372 VQTETVR
-380 FAPLHS
+380 LAPLHC
-386 DFDLILAL
+386 DFDLVLAL

-406 TTGERV
+406 TTGERL

-417 GWLLEQFTASLGDER
+417 GWLLEQFTASLGHDINIAVTTTPTE
-432 MMPFSGAPSIEAPVI
+432 
-447 SVADDAYP
+447 SVVNDLTP
-455 PRGERE
+455 QRGERE
-461 RMATLIADAFGAALN
+461 RIAALIAEAFGAALN
-476 HADFSIHDDFFDFG
+476 RANFSIHDDFFDFG

-527 HAISHSN
+527 HAISHSH
-534 SLPVQV
+534 SLPVQA

-610 EDDIVEQHVVPEA
+610 EGDTVEQHVVPEA
-623 ELSQYRWFW
+623 DLSQYRWFW
-632 RSEET
+632 RSEDT
-637 GPVERQTALNQAAS
+637 GNVERQTALNQEAS

-665 FVRDVSSGQQYLSFL
+665 FVRDPNSGLQYLSFL

-707 GSSPQWRAQPL
+707 GSTPQWRAQPL
-718 PFSEY
+718 PYSEY
-723 AARQHEQGFDASH
+723 AARQHEQGFDESH

-744 EGVPL
+744 DGVPL
-749 DAPLLPTLQN
+749 NAPLLPELQN

-766 DAGGWV
+766 DVGGWV
-772 EFKLEPG
+772 EFKLDTN
-779 VAQGL
+779 VALGL

-803 SLALKQLGAPNKLIV
+803 SLALKKLGAPSQLIV

-826 DAAFFDTV
+826 DAEFFDTV

-846 FDRAESVG
+846 FDRAESVA

-883 GERTDKHH
+883 GERTEKHH

-951 SYRSDQYGDAQVN
+951 SYRSDQYGDAQVKI
-964 TLTEATQRMLARF
+964 LTETTQRMLARF
-977 AEPNAEHTAL
+977 AEPNAEQTL
-987 SELIKAHN
+987 LCELVNA

>member
-1 MNEHNAFATLPAEA
+1 MSEYHSFAPQRSADSAAQPHQL
-15 GTSHPVSEF
+15 SEF

-38 THQGLSAFRLRLNA
+38 SHQWLSAFRLS
-52 NHGDGHD
+52 
-59 GDVNLAALLD
+59 GDVHLSLLLEALESM
-69 ALHAVLQSMPNL
+69 LQSLPDLNV
-81 DARYQLND
+81 RYQLND
-89 EFELVKSQHASLRQR
+89 EFDLIKLFSTSPGQR
-104 VKLVQVASR
+104 VELVQVADR
-113 SEAQQMLLHW
+113 TEAVQHLLNW
-123 QNERMDLAS
+123 QNERIDLAF

-142 GDELILAVR
+142 GDELILAAR
-151 HHRILARSVNWQ
+151 HHRILAHNIDWQ
-163 TLLGTLNRFYQGD
+163 TLLSSLSSFYQGE
-176 LHQGALNIDEWTAPL
+176 LNAEAWTQSHQT
-191 QAELPL
+191 ELPL
-197 AHPLYAREQPLN
+197 AHPLYSREQPLN
-209 AAYHWLAAGV
+209 SAYLWLAAGES
-219 CSARSRI
+219 SARSSI
-226 EWLGSERV
+226 EWLGSERIK
-234 NTIERC
+234 TTQRR
-240 AEKVRVSLPVQ
+240 AEKVRASLPVH
-251 ALAQLTAHQGAQAS
+251 ALTQLTEHKGAQAS

-287 GQAQQTVFA
+287 GKTQQTVFA
-296 PQQVVQRHHELNG
+296 PKQVVQRHHELNG
-309 SAVQSGLLRLAINA
+309 SVVQSGLLRLT
-323 DHPHQAALL
+323 L
-332 DEVIQQWRRADSH
+332 DTANQPRKTLFDNVENQWRVGESNACG
-345 VSSLTKPDDLA
+345 LANPDDLA

-366 VHLRLH
+366 VHLRLGK
-372 QVQAETVR
+372 VQTETVR
-380 FAPLHS
+380 LAPLHC
-386 DFDLILAL
+386 DFDLVLAL

-406 TTGERV
+406 TTGERL

-417 GWLLEQFTASLGDER
+417 GWLLEQFTASLGHDINIAVTTTPTE
-432 MMPFSGAPSIEAPVI
+432 
-447 SVADDAYP
+447 SVVNELTP
-455 PRGERE
+455 QRGERE
-461 RMATLIADAFGAALN
+461 RIAALIAEAFGAALN
-476 HADFSIHDDFFDFG
+476 RVNFSIHDDFFDFG

-527 HAISHSN
+527 HAISHSH
-534 SLPVQV
+534 SLPVQA

-610 EDDIVEQHVVPEA
+610 KGDTVEQHVVPEA

-632 RSEET
+632 RSEDT
-637 GPVERQTALNQAAS
+637 GNVERQTALNQEAS

-665 FVRDVSSGQQYLSFL
+665 FVRDPNSGLQYLSFL

-689 SVNVLMDDLREAY
+689 SVNVLIDDLREAY
-702 QARAS
+702 QVRAS
-707 GSSPQWRAQPL
+707 GSTPQWRAQPL

-723 AARQHEQGFDASH
+723 AARQHERGFDESH

-749 DAPLLPTLQN
+749 NAPLLPELQN
-759 QPDAEPS
+759 QPNAEPS

-772 EFKLEPG
+772 EFKLDTN
-779 VAQGL
+779 VALGL

-803 SLALKQLGAPNKLIV
+803 SLALKKLGAPSQLIV

-826 DAAFFDTV
+826 DAEFFDTV

-846 FDRAESVG
+846 FDRAESVA
-854 ELIAQVKNTINESLD
+854 ELIAQVKNIINESLD

-951 SYRSDQYGDAQVN
+951 SYRSDQYGDTQVK
-964 TLTEATQRMLARF
+964 TLTETTQRMLARF
-977 AEPNAEHTAL
+977 AEPNAEQTL
-987 SELIKAHN
+987 LCELVNA

>member
-1 MNEHNAFATLPAEA
+1 MSEYHSFAPQRPADSVA
-15 GTSHPVSEF
+15 PPHQLSEF
-24 EQQVWLHHEQCGDS
+24 EQQVWLHHEQCGDRS
-38 THQGLSAFRLRLNA
+38 HQWLSAFRLS
-52 NHGDGHD
+52 
-59 GDVNLAALLD
+59 GDVHLSLLLEALESM
-69 ALHAVLQSMPNL
+69 LQSLPDLNV
-81 DARYQLND
+81 RYQLND
-89 EFELVKSQHASLRQR
+89 EFELLKLFSSSPGQR
-104 VKLVQVASR
+104 VELVQVADR
-113 SEAQQMLLHW
+113 TEAVQHLLNW
-123 QNERMDLAS
+123 QNERIDLAF

-142 GDELILAVR
+142 GDELILAAR
-151 HHRILARSVNWQ
+151 HHRILAHNINWQ
-163 TLLGTLNRFYQGD
+163 TLLNSLSSFYQGE
-176 LHQGALNIDEWTAPL
+176 LNAEAWT
-191 QAELPL
+191 QSQQTELPL
-197 AHPLYAREQPLN
+197 AHPLYSREQPVN
-209 AAYHWLAAGV
+209 AAYLWLAAGES
-219 CSARSRI
+219 SARSSI
-226 EWLGSERV
+226 EWLGSERIK
-234 NTIERC
+234 TTQRR
-240 AEKVRVSLPVQ
+240 AEKVRVSLPVH
-251 ALAQLTAHQGAQAS
+251 ALTQLTEHKGAQAS

-287 GQAQQTVFA
+287 GKTQQTVFA
-296 PQQVVQRHHELNG
+296 PKQVVQRHHELNG
-309 SAVQSGLLRLAINA
+309 SAVQSGLLRLT
-323 DHPHQAALL
+323 L
-332 DEVIQQWRRADSH
+332 DTANQPRKTLFDNVENQWRAGESNACG
-345 VSSLTKPDDLA
+345 LANPDDLA
-356 ILVTWSVDPA
+356 ILVSWSVDPA
-366 VHLRLH
+366 VHLRLGK
-372 QVQAETVR
+372 VQTETVR
-380 FAPLHS
+380 LAPLHC
-386 DFDLILAL
+386 DFDLVLAL

-406 TTGERV
+406 TTGERL

-417 GWLLEQFTASLGDER
+417 GWLLEQFTASFGDDR
-432 MMPFSGAPSIEAPVI
+432 VMPSIEAPVI
-447 SVADDAYP
+447 SVADDAHP
-455 PRGERE
+455 QRGERE
-461 RMATLIADAFGAALN
+461 RIAALIAEAFGAALN

-504 TEHQVE
+504 TDHQVE

-534 SLPVQV
+534 SLPVQA

-598 RRHSVLRTRFVT
+598 RRHSVLRTRFVIEGDT
-610 EDDIVEQHVVPEA
+610 VEQHVVPEA
-623 ELSQYRWFW
+623 ELSHYRWFW

-637 GPVERQTALNQAAS
+637 GPVDRQTALNQEAS

-665 FVRDVSSGQQYLSFL
+665 FVRDPNSGLQYLSFL

-707 GSSPQWRAQPL
+707 GSTPQWRAQPL

-723 AARQHEQGFDASH
+723 AARQHERGFDESH
-736 LAYWLKQF
+736 LAYWLKEF

-749 DAPLLPTLQN
+749 DAPLLPELQN

-772 EFKLEPG
+772 EFKLDTS
-779 VAQGL
+779 VALGL

-803 SLALKQLGAPNKLIV
+803 SLALKKLGAPSQLIV

-826 DAAFFDTV
+826 DAEFFDTV

-846 FDRAESVG
+846 FDRAESVA

-883 GERTDKHH
+883 GARTDKHH

-904 LHGELVSAQQAVR
+904 LHGELMSAQQAVR

-951 SYRSDQYGDAQVN
+951 SYRSDQYGDTQVK
-964 TLTEATQRMLARF
+964 TLTETTQRMLARF
-977 AEPNAEHTAL
+977 AEPNAEQTL
-987 SELIKAHN
+987 LCELVNA

>member
-1 MNEHNAFATLPAEA
+1 MSEYHSFAPQRPADSA
-15 GTSHPVSEF
+15 AQPDQLSEF

-38 THQGLSAFRLRLNA
+38 SHQWLSAFRLS
-52 NHGDGHD
+52 
-59 GDVNLAALLD
+59 GDVHLSLLLEALESM
-69 ALHAVLQSMPNL
+69 LQSLPDLNV
-81 DARYQLND
+81 RYQLND
-89 EFELVKSQHASLRQR
+89 EFELIKLFSTSPGQR
-104 VKLVQVASR
+104 VELVQVADR
-113 SEAQQMLLHW
+113 TEAVQHLLNW
-123 QNERMDLAS
+123 QNERIDLAF

-142 GDELILAVR
+142 GDELILAAR
-151 HHRILARSVNWQ
+151 HHRILAHNINWQ
-163 TLLGTLNRFYQGD
+163 TLLSSLSSFYQGE
-176 LHQGALNIDEWTAPL
+176 LNAEAWTQSHQT
-191 QAELPL
+191 ELSL
-197 AHPLYAREQPLN
+197 AYPLYSREQPLN
-209 AAYHWLAAGV
+209 SAYLWLAAGES
-219 CSARSRI
+219 SARSSI
-226 EWLGSERV
+226 EWLGSERIK
-234 NTIERC
+234 TIQRR
-240 AEKVRVSLPVQ
+240 AEKVRVSLPVH
-251 ALAQLTAHQGAQAS
+251 ALTQLSEHKGAQAS

-287 GQAQQTVFA
+287 GKTQQTAFA
-296 PQQVVQRHHELNG
+296 PKQVVQRHHELNG

-323 DHPHQAALL
+323 GHPHQAALL
-332 DEVIQQWRRADSH
+332 DEVTQQWRRADSH
-345 VSSLTKPDDLA
+345 ASSLTNPDDLA

-366 VHLRLH
+366 VHLRLGK
-372 QVQAETVR
+372 VQTETVR
-380 FAPLHS
+380 LAPLHC
-386 DFDLILAL
+386 DFDLVLAL

-406 TTGERV
+406 TTGERL

-417 GWLLEQFTASLGDER
+417 GWLLEQFTASLGHDINIAVTTTPTE
-432 MMPFSGAPSIEAPVI
+432 
-447 SVADDAYP
+447 SVVNELTP
-455 PRGERE
+455 QRGERE
-461 RMATLIADAFGAALN
+461 RIAALIAEAFGAALN
-476 HADFSIHDDFFDFG
+476 RANFSIHDDFFDFG

-527 HAISHSN
+527 HAISHSH
-534 SLPVQV
+534 SFPVQV

-598 RRHSVLRTRFVT
+598 RRHSVLRTRFVIEGDT
-610 EDDIVEQHVVPEA
+610 VEQHVVPEA

-637 GPVERQTALNQAAS
+637 GPVDRQTALNQEAS

-665 FVRDVSSGQQYLSFL
+665 FVRDPNSALQYLSFL

-707 GSSPQWRAQPL
+707 GATPQGRAQPL

-723 AARQHEQGFDASH
+723 AARQHERGFDESH

-749 DAPLLPTLQN
+749 DAPLLPELQN

-772 EFKLEPG
+772 EFKLDTN
-779 VAQGL
+779 VALGL

-803 SLALKQLGAPNKLIV
+803 SLALKKLGAPSQLIV

-826 DAAFFDTV
+826 DAEFFDTV

-846 FDRAESVG
+846 FDRAESVA

-904 LHGELVSAQQAVR
+904 LHGELMSSQQAVR

-951 SYRSDQYGDAQVN
+951 SYRSDQYGDTQVK
-964 TLTEATQRMLARF
+964 TLTETTQRMLARF
-977 AEPNAEHTAL
+977 AEPNAEQTL
-987 SELIKAHN
+987 LCELVNA

>member
-1 MNEHNAFATLPAEA
+1 MSEYHSFAPQRSADSAAQPHQL
-15 GTSHPVSEF
+15 SEF

-38 THQGLSAFRLRLNA
+38 SHQWLSAFRLS
-52 NHGDGHD
+52 
-59 GDVNLAALLD
+59 GDVHLSLLLEALESM
-69 ALHAVLQSMPNL
+69 LQSLPDLNV
-81 DARYQLND
+81 RYQLND
-89 EFELVKSQHASLRQR
+89 EFDLIKLFSTSPGQR
-104 VKLVQVASR
+104 VELVQVADR
-113 SEAQQMLLHW
+113 TEAVQHLLNW
-123 QNERMDLAS
+123 QNERIDLAF

-142 GDELILAVR
+142 GDELILAAR
-151 HHRILARSVNWQ
+151 HHRILAHNIDWQ
-163 TLLGTLNRFYQGD
+163 TLLSSLSSFYQGE
-176 LHQGALNIDEWTAPL
+176 LNAEAWTQSHQT
-191 QAELPL
+191 ELPL
-197 AHPLYAREQPLN
+197 AHPLYSREQPLN
-209 AAYHWLAAGV
+209 SAYLWLAAGES
-219 CSARSRI
+219 SARSSI
-226 EWLGSERV
+226 EWLGSERIK
-234 NTIERC
+234 TTQRR
-240 AEKVRVSLPVQ
+240 AEKVRASLPVH
-251 ALAQLTAHQGAQAS
+251 ALTQLTEHKGAQAS

-287 GQAQQTVFA
+287 GKTQQTVFA
-296 PQQVVQRHHELNG
+296 PKQVVQRHHELNG
-309 SAVQSGLLRLAINA
+309 SVVQSGLLRLT
-323 DHPHQAALL
+323 L
-332 DEVIQQWRRADSH
+332 DTANQPRKTLFDNVENQWRVGESNACG
-345 VSSLTKPDDLA
+345 LANPDDLA

-366 VHLRLH
+366 VHLRLGK
-372 QVQAETVR
+372 VQTETVR
-380 FAPLHS
+380 LAPLHC
-386 DFDLILAL
+386 DFDLVLAL

-406 TTGERV
+406 TTGERL

-417 GWLLEQFTASLGDER
+417 GWLLEQFTASLGHDINIAVTTTPTE
-432 MMPFSGAPSIEAPVI
+432 
-447 SVADDAYP
+447 SVVNELTP
-455 PRGERE
+455 QRGERE
-461 RMATLIADAFGAALN
+461 RIAALIAEAFGAALN
-476 HADFSIHDDFFDFG
+476 RVNFSIHDDFFDFG

-527 HAISHSN
+527 HAISHSH
-534 SLPVQV
+534 SLPVQA

-610 EDDIVEQHVVPEA
+610 KGDTVEQHVVPEA

-632 RSEET
+632 RSEDT
-637 GPVERQTALNQAAS
+637 GNVERQTALNQEAS

-665 FVRDVSSGQQYLSFL
+665 FVRDPNSGLQYLSFL

-689 SVNVLMDDLREAY
+689 SVNVLIDDLREAY
-702 QARAS
+702 QVRAS
-707 GSSPQWRAQPL
+707 GSTPQWRAQPL

-723 AARQHEQGFDASH
+723 AARQHERGFDESH

-749 DAPLLPTLQN
+749 NAPLLPELQN
-759 QPDAEPS
+759 QPNAEPS

-772 EFKLEPG
+772 EFKLDTN
-779 VAQGL
+779 VALGL

-803 SLALKQLGAPNKLIV
+803 SLALKKLGAPSQLIV

-826 DAAFFDTV
+826 DAEFFDTV

-846 FDRAESVG
+846 FDRAESVA
-854 ELIAQVKNTINESLD
+854 ELIAQVKNMINESLD

-951 SYRSDQYGDAQVN
+951 SYRSDQYGDTQVK
-964 TLTEATQRMLARF
+964 TLTETTQRMLARF
-977 AEPNAEHTAL
+977 AEPNAEQTL
-987 SELIKAHN
+987 LCELVNA